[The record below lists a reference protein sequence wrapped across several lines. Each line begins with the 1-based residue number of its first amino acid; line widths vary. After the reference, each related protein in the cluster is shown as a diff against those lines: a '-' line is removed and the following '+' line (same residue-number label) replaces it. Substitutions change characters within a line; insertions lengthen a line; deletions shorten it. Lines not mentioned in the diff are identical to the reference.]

1 MFKMK
6 RQWRRIIS
14 TIMAALMVVTVIP
27 SSFGSSSAAEIAT
40 PGDADQTG
48 YVKIEAKLP
57 ESDKKGEDVT
67 GIVYEVYKD
76 ASCKDEVGAFVLSCD
91 GKAYS
96 NKDNEPVVYADQ
108 EEINEKKLS
117 SLELPAGTYY
127 YRMDETLYKSEKKV
141 SDQNICYDDQIY
153 TFSLTAKATK
163 KKAVVLKPEITFI
176 EQTATPSDAEEAST
190 SDDGFT
196 VVAGSTESTETA
208 TPSDANEIHFLSPFA
223 LLRTFAARVAQVGNG
238 YYARR
243 IGSSYITPQM
253 RLQDSDGKDM
263 FSVYCGDHNKDAANY
278 YTAGTKGDPVTL
290 HTYGAS
296 SGSPL
301 SALGNNNVV
310 KTLYY
315 GYKNGNRFE
324 EMRKNLD
331 YYRHGTA
338 NGNTVVFDVTDKP
351 MPTNKYNADIQVGTV
366 SLTNKTVTYTNG
378 VETTK
383 EIGPSGDDY
392 RYKHTYT
399 ISKSLIAETGNGVYD
414 FNYTFSS
421 GKFTSK
427 ANAGLRRTNIY
438 KVQTG
443 ANSYTFKVPT
453 SVTCYTTEDAV
464 QTKGIAKC
472 TWASHAAGSSVTFTG
487 GTYFMFVAKK
497 TYAGTSSIN
506 ATASKDG
513 FVAYWAVPDNSSI
526 QNLFGAEL
534 YEYALDID
542 IDWEK
547 EEQPSTG
554 RFELTK
560 EPADGTD
567 NWNYKVYNMAGIRYV
582 IYSDKSCTKTV
593 SSSKNYKRSDGV
605 PVGSSTQIVLSY
617 NGKAYMDKDGKNV
630 VFVNKASK
638 DAFKESHDLY
648 TYRWYKDDLESG
660 KSYTYYYKEAG
671 TLAGGSGNSY
681 YYDNGTAETK
691 ALITKHKGQ
700 NISVTNFEL
709 NTNVKSFTF
718 KAGDSIS
725 VVSEKTIDTKKS
737 FTGSFRVHKEYQTE
751 IAGNSYYNMAG
762 IKYGIYASEGGSTVT
777 ADAYTKKIN
786 GSDVAVQPANRL
798 VLSYDGYSYMD
809 ANGRNVVFV
818 NAAAKND
825 YAGTYGSTPGYWW
838 YKTGLTK
845 SVSYYYHESE
855 HLLGINDQSGAAY
868 YYNPGGKYTKEINAI
883 AGKSV
888 EVTGFTQD
896 IAYHKFTI
904 KVDADASGNAGDRSI
919 TSDTTDD
926 LVSTKSKA
934 TKSYSGSAAA
944 LKGVQFK
951 LYKVTGNGAA
961 CDNNNLVG
969 TYVHDGTKVV
979 AHSLEPYGK
988 NTLKI
993 TIGTGSEAEYFKNL
1007 PFGWYCLVEDA
1018 ATANARGFSV
1028 AAPAYLECTSSHTS
1042 LNFQMSDVRSG
1053 LKLKKKLA
1061 NTPINKLCN
1070 YSLDGAEYKAYTT
1083 TGNGVETTDAANYLC
1098 TFRTDTAGNG
1108 YVIDTNSSR
1117 NLEVSDQLNGN
1128 YYKLVGVPL
1137 NTWVYIKETKSS
1149 AGCDL
1154 DSNAYYLHFTADNME
1169 QTVTSTEP
1177 LKNDPLEIYLEKK
1190 DSTSGDATGSASL
1203 AGAEFTIKY
1212 YDVPVTGAGAVTSYA
1227 QVKGKAPTRTWVYRT
1242 DESGAIRTKYPDQYL
1257 IVNRSD
1263 ALYKNKDGVSIIP
1276 LGAITI
1282 EETKAPAGYTLAG
1295 RFFKDTKTG
1304 ECISNDDGVIFVAI
1318 KDAHSLSSYLGDNA
1332 IIKEE
1337 VSLRGDIKFK
1347 KVALDTDKP
1356 LSGIAFRITSK
1367 TTGESHVVVTDEN
1380 GMIDTSAIKHSEN
1393 TNAADKDNKTISGT
1407 WFYGNDDGEKKID
1420 DSLGAL
1426 PYDVY
1431 EIEEL
1436 ATDVNKDYRLITPI
1450 TVDLTKEA
1458 DYTDGYQLY
1467 DLGTVTNVPEPW
1479 IGTRAL
1485 GVKTQDNI
1493 IPANEKV
1500 DVEDVTNYYYLEAG
1514 KTFTVKGI
1522 IMDPATKKPYVQ
1534 PDGTYSMGHKTFTV
1548 SAADDSG
1555 YTCADVNIPF
1565 VIDTTGLDG
1574 KDVVVAEY
1582 VYEGEDNTDLTV
1594 NEDGSIDETGVYK
1607 THTGKLVKHDDL
1619 TAKTQTLSIPKIGT
1633 TALGVETE
1641 THYLHASGIQKFKDI
1656 VNYENVLPGKT
1667 YDLLAVVMDKSNGKP
1682 LLDVD
1687 GKKVTATASYTPT
1700 EKNGSAEVMFTCD
1713 VSKVDFRDKA
1723 IVLFEDLYYNKI
1735 HLTAHADITDEGQ
1748 TLYFPDVT
1756 SVLIDTKTGSHKALY
1771 SKQMSF
1777 NDELNL
1783 TKLPV
1788 NEELTIKDV
1797 LMNTRTRKP
1806 VQMDGKEITAE
1817 KKQTFESST
1826 ATVKLPFA
1834 FDGTKTDLMAED
1846 GTLADIVAFVYVYD
1860 SKGNL
1865 IASEEDLTNKD
1876 QTITLYTEDTK
1887 ISVEKVWDDNNDQD
1901 GIRPTTIKVQLY
1913 ADGKASGRTV
1923 ELSENN
1929 NWKYTWN
1936 NLSKQKAGEDIVYTV
1951 DEVEIPDGYIKTVT
1965 SKGTAFT
1972 ITNTHTPETTAVK
1985 VTKIW
1990 KDSNDKYQKRP
2001 NSIEVQ
2007 LYKSVAGKI
2016 DAVGDPVELSENNG
2030 WKYTWS
2036 NLAKQEK
2043 GVTIIYSVDEVEVP
2057 EGYSKTV
2064 VRENDGKVVSFV
2076 ITNSRPDT
2084 PKTGDAFKLIPVA
2097 FLMAA
2102 AFITGAFVIWR
2113 KKRRK

>member
-6 RQWRRIIS
+6 RQWKRIIS
-14 TIMAALMVVTVIP
+14 TIMAVLMVITVIP
-27 SSFGSSSAAEIAT
+27 NSLSSSSAAETAT
-40 PGDADQTG
+40 PCDADQAG
-48 YVKIEAKLP
+48 YVRIEAKLP
-57 ESDKKGEDVT
+57 ESGKKGETDVS
-67 GIVYEVYKD
+67 GIVYNIYEDPECEKP
-76 ASCKDEVGAFVLSCD
+76 VGSFVLSTD
-91 GKAYS
+91 GKAYV
-96 NKDNEPVVYADQ
+96 KDNKPVIY
-108 EEINEKKLS
+108 EEAEQINKKNLS
-117 SLELPAGTYY
+117 SLELTVGTYY

-141 SDQNICYDDQIY
+141 SDQGICYDDQIY

-163 KKAVVLKPEITFI
+163 KKAVVLKPEITVI
-176 EQTATPSDAEEAST
+176 EQAATPSDAEEPST

-223 LLRTFAARVAQVGNG
+223 LLRTFAARVAQAGNG

-278 YTAGTKGDPVTL
+278 YTAGTNGDPVTL

-366 SLTNKTVTYTNG
+366 SLTNKTVAYTNG
-378 VETTK
+378 AETTK

-472 TWASHAAGSSVTFTG
+472 TWASHAAGSSVTLTG

-560 EPADGTD
+560 EPAGGTD

-691 ALITKHKGQ
+691 ALITKHSGK
-700 NISVTNFEL
+700 NVSVTNFEL
-709 NTNVKSFTF
+709 NTNAKSFTF

-725 VVSEKTIDTKKS
+725 VVSEKTTDTKKS

-926 LVSTKSKA
+926 LVPTKSKA
-934 TKSYSGSAAA
+934 TKSYSGFAAA

-961 CDNNNLVG
+961 CDNTNLVG

-979 AHSLEPYGK
+979 AQADSIKLQGV
-988 NTLKI
+988 T
-993 TIGTGSEAEYFKNL
+993 TGTGSEAEYFKNL

-1018 ATANARGFSV
+1018 ATANARGFST

-1108 YVIDTNSSR
+1108 YVIDTNKSR
-1117 NLEVSDQLNGN
+1117 NLELADQSNGN

-1137 NTWVYIKETKSS
+1137 NTWVCIKETKNST
-1149 AGCDL
+1149 GCEL
-1154 DSNAYYLHFTADNME
+1154 DTKVYYLYYTEDNMQ

-1177 LKNDPLEIYLEKK
+1177 LKNDPLRITITKK
-1190 DSTSGDATGSASL
+1190 DSTSGSNAGATSL

-1242 DESGAIRTKYPDQYL
+1242 DENGELHTVEPDKYL
-1257 IVNRSD
+1257 VKD
-1263 ALYKNKDGVSIIP
+1263 ASSELFYDDGYAVIP

-1282 EETKAPAGYTLAG
+1282 EETKAPVGYTLAG
-1295 RFFKDTKTG
+1295 SFYKKSLGG
-1304 ECISNDDGVIFVAI
+1304 EVASNEDGVIFVAV
-1318 KDAHSLSSYLGDNA
+1318 KDAHSLSNYFGENA

-1337 VSLRGDIKFK
+1337 KVLRADLKFK
-1347 KVALDTDKP
+1347 KIALDTNEP

-1380 GMIDTSAIKHSEN
+1380 GMIDTSKIKHSEN

-1500 DVEDVTNYYYLEAG
+1500 DVDDISDYHFLEAG
-1514 KTFTVKGI
+1514 KTYTMKGVI
-1522 IMDPATKKPYVQ
+1522 KDPETGKAYKQ
-1534 PDGTYSMGHKTFTV
+1534 PDGTYSLGHKVFTTDSDDTGYV
-1548 SAADDSG
+1548 SAEVR
-1555 YTCADVNIPF
+1555 TPLVL
-1565 VIDTTGLDG
+1565 DTTGLDG
-1574 KDVVVAEY
+1574 KNVVVAEY
-1582 VYEGEDNTDLTV
+1582 LFEGSDDTDLTI
-1594 NEDGSIDETGVYK
+1594 NEDGTVDETGVVK
-1607 THTGKLVKHDDL
+1607 THTGRLVKHDDL
-1619 TAKTQTLSIPKIGT
+1619 TSKSQTLSVPKIT
-1633 TALGVETE
+1633 KISV
-1641 THYLHASGIQKFKDI
+1641 
-1656 VNYENVLPGKT
+1656 
-1667 YDLLAVVMDKSNGKP
+1667 
-1682 LLDVD
+1682 
-1687 GKKVTATASYTPT
+1687 KKVWNDADNADGIRPESIKVQLYKNGNTKVYDAVELSEKNNWSYTWEGLPT
-1700 EKNGSAEVMFTCD
+1700 MENNEDIIYAVDEVEIPAGYEKEVT
-1713 VSKVDFRDKA
+1713 
-1723 IVLFEDLYYNKI
+1723 NKETKFI
-1735 HLTAHADITDEGQ
+1735 ITN
-1748 TLYFPDVT
+1748 THVPDV
-1756 SVLIDTKTGSHKALY
+1756 
-1771 SKQMSF
+1771 
-1777 NDELNL
+1777 
-1783 TKLPV
+1783 
-1788 NEELTIKDV
+1788 
-1797 LMNTRTRKP
+1797 
-1806 VQMDGKEITAE
+1806 
-1817 KKQTFESST
+1817 
-1826 ATVKLPFA
+1826 
-1834 FDGTKTDLMAED
+1834 
-1846 GTLADIVAFVYVYD
+1846 
-1860 SKGNL
+1860 
-1865 IASEEDLTNKD
+1865 
-1876 QTITLYTEDTK
+1876 TK

-1901 GIRPTTIKVQLY
+1901 GIRPAAIKVQLY

-1936 NLSKQKAGEDIVYTV
+1936 DLDKQKDGEDIVYTV
-1951 DEVEIPDGYIKTVT
+1951 DEIEIPDGYTKTVT
-1965 SKGTAFT
+1965 NKGAAFT
-1972 ITNTHTPETTAVK
+1972 ITNTHKPGTTEVK
-1985 VTKIW
+1985 VTKVW

-2001 NSIEVQ
+2001 GSIRVQ
-2007 LYKSVAGKI
+2007 LYKTVAGELE
-2016 DAVGDPVELSENNG
+2016 AVGEPVTLDKSMN
-2030 WKYTWS
+2030 WTYTWTD
-2036 NLAKQEK
+2036 LALQEN
-2043 GVTIIYSVDEVEVP
+2043 GITIIYTVDEISVP
-2057 EGYSKTV
+2057 EGYTKTV
-2064 VRENDGKVVSFV
+2064 TKDADSNITAFI
-2076 ITNSRPDT
+2076 ITNSKPDT
-2084 PKTGDAFKLIPVA
+2084 PKTGDSFRLIPVA
-2097 FLMAA
+2097 VLMAA
-2102 AFITGAFVIWR
+2102 AFVTGVFVWR
-2113 KKRRK
+2113 KKRKK

>member
-6 RQWRRIIS
+6 RQWKRIIS

-223 LLRTFAARVAQVGNG
+223 LLRTFAARVAQAGNG

-278 YTAGTKGDPVTL
+278 YTAGTNGDPVTL

-399 ISKSLIAETGNGVYD
+399 ISKSLVAETGNGVYD

-453 SVTCYTTEDAV
+453 SVTCYTTTSAAETA
-464 QTKGIAKC
+464 GIAGC
-472 TWASHAAGSSVTFTG
+472 TWASHAAGSSVTLTG

-582 IYSDKSCTKTV
+582 IYSDKACTTAV
-593 SSSKNYKRSDGV
+593 SSAKNYKRSDGV
-605 PVGSSTQIVLSY
+605 PVGSATQIVLSY
-617 NGKAYMDKDGKNV
+617 NGKAYMDASGKNV
-630 VFVNKASK
+630 IFVSKASK
-638 DAFKESHDLY
+638 DAFKENYDLY

-725 VVSEKTIDTKKS
+725 VVSEKTTDTKKS
-737 FTGSFRVHKEYQTE
+737 FTGSFRGHKEYQTE

-961 CDNNNLVG
+961 CNNNNLVG

-1007 PFGWYCLVEDA
+1007 PFGWYCLVEDE
-1018 ATANARGFSV
+1018 ATANARGFST
-1028 AAPAYLECTSSHTS
+1028 AAPVYLECTSSHTS

-1083 TGNGVETTDAANYLC
+1083 TRNGVETTDVANYLC

-1108 YVIDTNSSR
+1108 YVIDTNKSR
-1117 NLEVSDQLNGN
+1117 NLELADQSNGN

-1137 NTWVYIKETKSS
+1137 NTWVCIKETKNST
-1149 AGCDL
+1149 GCEL
-1154 DSNAYYLHFTADNME
+1154 DTKVYYLYYTEDNMQ

-1177 LKNDPLEIYLEKK
+1177 LKNDPLRITITKK
-1190 DSTSGDATGSASL
+1190 DSTSGSNAGATSL

-1242 DESGAIRTKYPDQYL
+1242 DENGELHTVEPDKYL
-1257 IVNRSD
+1257 VKD
-1263 ALYKNKDGVSIIP
+1263 ASSELFYDDGYAVIP

-1282 EETKAPAGYTLAG
+1282 EETKAPEGYTLAG
-1295 RFFKDTKTG
+1295 SFYKKSLGG
-1304 ECISNDDGVIFVAI
+1304 EVASNEDGVIFVAV
-1318 KDAHSLSSYLGDNA
+1318 KDAHSLSNYFGENA

-1337 VSLRGDIKFK
+1337 KVLRADLKFK
-1347 KVALDTDKP
+1347 KIALDTNEP

-1426 PYDVY
+1426 PFDTY
-1431 EIEEL
+1431 EITEI
-1436 ATDVNKDYRLITPI
+1436 ATDTNTEYRLITPI

-1467 DLGTVTNVPEPW
+1467 DLGTVTNIPEPY

-1500 DVEDVTNYYYLEAG
+1500 DVEDISDYHFLEAG
-1514 KTFTVKGI
+1514 KTYTMKGVI
-1522 IMDPATKKPYVQ
+1522 KDPETGKAYKQ
-1534 PDGTYSMGHKTFTV
+1534 PDGTYSLGHKVFTTDSDDTGYV
-1548 SAADDSG
+1548 SAEVR
-1555 YTCADVNIPF
+1555 TPLVL
-1565 VIDTTGLDG
+1565 DTTGLDG
-1574 KDVVVAEY
+1574 KNVVVAEY
-1582 VYEGEDNTDLTV
+1582 LFEGSDDTDLTI
-1594 NEDGSIDETGVYK
+1594 NEDGTVDETGVYQ
-1607 THTGKLVKHDDL
+1607 THTGRLVKHDDL
-1619 TAKTQTLSIPKIGT
+1619 TSKSQTLSVPKIT
-1633 TALGVETE
+1633 KISV
-1641 THYLHASGIQKFKDI
+1641 
-1656 VNYENVLPGKT
+1656 
-1667 YDLLAVVMDKSNGKP
+1667 
-1682 LLDVD
+1682 
-1687 GKKVTATASYTPT
+1687 KKVWNDADNADGIRPESIKVQLYKNGNTKVYDAVELSEKNNWSYTWEGLPT
-1700 EKNGSAEVMFTCD
+1700 MENNEDIIYAVDEVEIPAGYEKEVT
-1713 VSKVDFRDKA
+1713 
-1723 IVLFEDLYYNKI
+1723 NKETKFI
-1735 HLTAHADITDEGQ
+1735 ITN
-1748 TLYFPDVT
+1748 THVPDV
-1756 SVLIDTKTGSHKALY
+1756 
-1771 SKQMSF
+1771 
-1777 NDELNL
+1777 
-1783 TKLPV
+1783 
-1788 NEELTIKDV
+1788 
-1797 LMNTRTRKP
+1797 
-1806 VQMDGKEITAE
+1806 
-1817 KKQTFESST
+1817 
-1826 ATVKLPFA
+1826 
-1834 FDGTKTDLMAED
+1834 
-1846 GTLADIVAFVYVYD
+1846 
-1860 SKGNL
+1860 
-1865 IASEEDLTNKD
+1865 
-1876 QTITLYTEDTK
+1876 TK

-2001 NSIEVQ
+2001 DSIEVQ

>member
-1 MFKMK
+1 MSKMK
-6 RQWRRIIS
+6 RQWKRIIS
-14 TIMAALMVVTVIP
+14 TIMAVLMVITVIP
-27 SSFGSSSAAEIAT
+27 NSLSSSSAAETAT
-40 PGDADQTG
+40 PGDADQAG
-48 YVKIEAKLP
+48 YVRIEAKLP
-57 ESDKKGEDVT
+57 ESGKKGETDVS
-67 GIVYEVYKD
+67 GIVYNIYEDPECEKP
-76 ASCKDEVGAFVLSCD
+76 VGSFVLSTD
-91 GKAYS
+91 GKAYV
-96 NKDNEPVVYADQ
+96 KDNKPVIY
-108 EEINEKKLS
+108 EEAEQINKKNLS
-117 SLELPAGTYY
+117 SLELTVGTYY
-127 YRMDETLYKSEKKV
+127 YRMDEMLYKSEKKV

-163 KKAVVLKPEITFI
+163 KKAVVLKPEITVI
-176 EQTATPSDAEEAST
+176 EQAATPSDAEEAST

-223 LLRTFAARVAQVGNG
+223 LFRTFAVRVAQAGNG

-243 IGSSYITPQM
+243 IGSSYFTPQM

-278 YTAGTKGDPVTL
+278 YTAGTNGDPVTL

-414 FNYTFSS
+414 FDYAFNS

-582 IYSDKSCTKTV
+582 IYSDKACTTSV
-593 SSSKNYKRSDGV
+593 SSAKNYKRSDGV
-605 PVGSSTQIVLSY
+605 PVGSATQIVLSY
-617 NGKAYMDKDGKNV
+617 NGKAYMDASGKNV
-630 VFVNKASK
+630 IFVSKAAK

-681 YYDNGTAETK
+681 YYDDGTAETK
-691 ALITKHKGQ
+691 ALITKHSGK
-700 NISVTNFEL
+700 NVSVTNFEL

-777 ADAYTKKIN
+777 ADAHTKKVN

-798 VLSYDGYSYMD
+798 VLSYDGYPYMD

-825 YAGTYGSTPGYWW
+825 YASAYGSTPGYWW

-896 IAYHKFTI
+896 TAYHKFTI

-944 LKGVQFK
+944 LKGVQFN
-951 LYKVTGNGAA
+951 LYKVNGKGAA
-961 CDNNNLVG
+961 CVDGNLVG

-979 AHSLEPYGK
+979 AHDVSGNIKGVEK
-988 NTLKI
+988 
-993 TIGTGSEAEYFKNL
+993 GTGSEAEYFKNL

-1018 ATANARGFSV
+1018 ATANARGFST

-1108 YVIDTNSSR
+1108 YVIDTNKSR
-1117 NLEVSDQLNGN
+1117 NLELADQSNGN

-1137 NTWVYIKETKSS
+1137 NTWVCIKETKNST
-1149 AGCDL
+1149 GCEL
-1154 DSNAYYLHFTADNME
+1154 DTKVYYLYYTEDNMQ

-1177 LKNDPLEIYLEKK
+1177 LKNDPLRITITKK
-1190 DSTSGDATGSASL
+1190 DSTSGSNAGATSL

-1227 QVKGKAPTRTWVYRT
+1227 QVKGKAATRTWVYRT
-1242 DESGAIRTKYPDQYL
+1242 DENGELHTVEPDKYL
-1257 IVNRSD
+1257 VKD
-1263 ALYKNKDGVSIIP
+1263 ASSELFYDDGYAVIP

-1282 EETKAPAGYTLAG
+1282 EETKAPEGYTLAG
-1295 RFFKDTKTG
+1295 SFYKKSLGG
-1304 ECISNDDGVIFVAI
+1304 EVASNEDGVIFVAV
-1318 KDAHSLSSYLGDNA
+1318 KDAHSLSNYFGENA

-1337 VSLRGDIKFK
+1337 KVLRADLKFK
-1347 KVALDTDKP
+1347 KIALDTNEP
-1356 LSGIAFRITSK
+1356 LSGIAFKITSK

-1380 GMIDTSAIKHSEN
+1380 GMIDTSKIKHSEN

-1436 ATDVNKDYRLITPI
+1436 ATDVNKEYRLISSV
-1450 TVDLTKEA
+1450 TVDLTEEA
-1458 DYTDGYQLY
+1458 SYTDGYLLY
-1467 DLGTVTNVPEPW
+1467 DLNTVTNIPEPY

-1500 DVEDVTNYYYLEAG
+1500 DVEDISDYHFLEAG
-1514 KTFTVKGI
+1514 KTYTMKGVI
-1522 IMDPATKKPYVQ
+1522 KDPETGKAYKQ
-1534 PDGTYSMGHKTFTV
+1534 PDGTYSLGHKVFTTDSDDTGYV
-1548 SAADDSG
+1548 SAEVR
-1555 YTCADVNIPF
+1555 TPLVL
-1565 VIDTTGLDG
+1565 DTTGLDG
-1574 KDVVVAEY
+1574 KNVVVAEY
-1582 VYEGEDNTDLTV
+1582 LFEGSDDTDLTI
-1594 NEDGSIDETGVYK
+1594 NEDGTVDETGVYQ
-1607 THTGKLVKHDDL
+1607 THTGRLVKHDDL
-1619 TAKTQTLSIPKIGT
+1619 TSKSQTLSVPKIT
-1633 TALGVETE
+1633 KISV
-1641 THYLHASGIQKFKDI
+1641 
-1656 VNYENVLPGKT
+1656 
-1667 YDLLAVVMDKSNGKP
+1667 
-1682 LLDVD
+1682 
-1687 GKKVTATASYTPT
+1687 KKVWNDADNADGIRPESIKVQLYKNGNTKVYDAVELSEKNNWSYTWEGLPT
-1700 EKNGSAEVMFTCD
+1700 MENNEDIIYAVDEVEIPAGYEKEVT
-1713 VSKVDFRDKA
+1713 
-1723 IVLFEDLYYNKI
+1723 NKETKFI
-1735 HLTAHADITDEGQ
+1735 ITN
-1748 TLYFPDVT
+1748 THVPDV
-1756 SVLIDTKTGSHKALY
+1756 
-1771 SKQMSF
+1771 
-1777 NDELNL
+1777 
-1783 TKLPV
+1783 
-1788 NEELTIKDV
+1788 
-1797 LMNTRTRKP
+1797 
-1806 VQMDGKEITAE
+1806 
-1817 KKQTFESST
+1817 
-1826 ATVKLPFA
+1826 
-1834 FDGTKTDLMAED
+1834 
-1846 GTLADIVAFVYVYD
+1846 
-1860 SKGNL
+1860 
-1865 IASEEDLTNKD
+1865 
-1876 QTITLYTEDTK
+1876 TK

-1929 NWKYTWN
+1929 NWKYTWQD
-1936 NLSKQKAGEDIVYTV
+1936 LDKQKDGEDIVYTV
-1951 DEVEIPDGYIKTVT
+1951 DEVEVPDGYIKTVT

-2001 NSIEVQ
+2001 DSIEVQ

>member
-6 RQWRRIIS
+6 RQWKRIIS

-223 LLRTFAARVAQVGNG
+223 LLRTFAARVAQAGNG

-278 YTAGTKGDPVTL
+278 YTAGTNGDPVTL

-399 ISKSLIAETGNGVYD
+399 ISKSLVAETGNGVYD

-453 SVTCYTTEDAV
+453 SVTCYTTTSAAETA
-464 QTKGIAKC
+464 GIAGC
-472 TWASHAAGSSVTFTG
+472 TWASHAAGSSVTLTG

-582 IYSDKSCTKTV
+582 IYSDKACTTAV
-593 SSSKNYKRSDGV
+593 SSAKNYKRSDGV
-605 PVGSSTQIVLSY
+605 PVGSATQIVLSY
-617 NGKAYMDKDGKNV
+617 NGKAYMDASGKNV
-630 VFVNKASK
+630 IFVSKASK
-638 DAFKESHDLY
+638 DAFKENYDLY

-725 VVSEKTIDTKKS
+725 VVSEKTTDTKKS

-961 CDNNNLVG
+961 CNNNNLVG

-1007 PFGWYCLVEDA
+1007 PFGWYCLVEDE
-1018 ATANARGFSV
+1018 ATANARGFST
-1028 AAPAYLECTSSHTS
+1028 AAPVYLECTSSHTS

-1083 TGNGVETTDAANYLC
+1083 TRNGVETTDVANYLC

-1108 YVIDTNSSR
+1108 YVIDTNKSR
-1117 NLEVSDQLNGN
+1117 NLELADQSNGN
-1128 YYKLVGVPL
+1128 YYKLVGVPF
-1137 NTWVYIKETKSS
+1137 NTWVCIKETKNST
-1149 AGCDL
+1149 GCEL
-1154 DSNAYYLHFTADNME
+1154 DTKVYYLYYTEDNMQ

-1177 LKNDPLEIYLEKK
+1177 LKNDPLRITITKK
-1190 DSTSGDATGSASL
+1190 DSTSGSNAGATSL

-1242 DESGAIRTKYPDQYL
+1242 DENGELHTVEPDKYL
-1257 IVNRSD
+1257 VKD
-1263 ALYKNKDGVSIIP
+1263 ASSELFYDDGYAVIP

-1282 EETKAPAGYTLAG
+1282 EETKAPEGYTLAG
-1295 RFFKDTKTG
+1295 SFYKKSLGG
-1304 ECISNDDGVIFVAI
+1304 EVASNEDGVIFVAV
-1318 KDAHSLSSYLGDNA
+1318 KDAHSLSNYFGENA

-1337 VSLRGDIKFK
+1337 KVLRADLKFK
-1347 KVALDTDKP
+1347 KIALDTNEP

-1426 PYDVY
+1426 PFDTY
-1431 EIEEL
+1431 EITEI
-1436 ATDVNKDYRLITPI
+1436 ATDTNTEYRLITPI

-1467 DLGTVTNVPEPW
+1467 DLGTVTNIPEPY

-1500 DVEDVTNYYYLEAG
+1500 DVEDISDYHFLEAG
-1514 KTFTVKGI
+1514 KTYTMKGVI
-1522 IMDPATKKPYVQ
+1522 KDPETGKAYKQ
-1534 PDGTYSMGHKTFTV
+1534 PDGTYSLGHKVFTTDSDDTGYV
-1548 SAADDSG
+1548 SAEVR
-1555 YTCADVNIPF
+1555 TPLVL
-1565 VIDTTGLDG
+1565 DTTGLDG
-1574 KDVVVAEY
+1574 KNVVVAEY
-1582 VYEGEDNTDLTV
+1582 LFEGSDDTDLTI
-1594 NEDGSIDETGVYK
+1594 NEDGTVDETGVYQ
-1607 THTGKLVKHDDL
+1607 THTGRLVKHDDL
-1619 TAKTQTLSIPKIGT
+1619 TSKSQTLSVPKIT
-1633 TALGVETE
+1633 KISV
-1641 THYLHASGIQKFKDI
+1641 
-1656 VNYENVLPGKT
+1656 
-1667 YDLLAVVMDKSNGKP
+1667 
-1682 LLDVD
+1682 
-1687 GKKVTATASYTPT
+1687 KKVWNDADNADGIRPESIKVQLYKNGNTKVYDAVELSEKNNWSYTWEGLPT
-1700 EKNGSAEVMFTCD
+1700 MENNEDIIYAVDEVEIPAGYEKEVT
-1713 VSKVDFRDKA
+1713 
-1723 IVLFEDLYYNKI
+1723 NKETKFI
-1735 HLTAHADITDEGQ
+1735 ITN
-1748 TLYFPDVT
+1748 THVPDV
-1756 SVLIDTKTGSHKALY
+1756 
-1771 SKQMSF
+1771 
-1777 NDELNL
+1777 
-1783 TKLPV
+1783 
-1788 NEELTIKDV
+1788 
-1797 LMNTRTRKP
+1797 
-1806 VQMDGKEITAE
+1806 
-1817 KKQTFESST
+1817 
-1826 ATVKLPFA
+1826 
-1834 FDGTKTDLMAED
+1834 
-1846 GTLADIVAFVYVYD
+1846 
-1860 SKGNL
+1860 
-1865 IASEEDLTNKD
+1865 
-1876 QTITLYTEDTK
+1876 TK

-2001 NSIEVQ
+2001 DSIEVQ

>member
-6 RQWRRIIS
+6 RQWKRIIS

-223 LLRTFAARVAQVGNG
+223 LLRTFAARVAQAGNG

-278 YTAGTKGDPVTL
+278 YTAGTNGDPVTL

-399 ISKSLIAETGNGVYD
+399 ISKSLVAETGNGVYD

-453 SVTCYTTEDAV
+453 SVTCYTTTSAAETA
-464 QTKGIAKC
+464 GIAGC
-472 TWASHAAGSSVTFTG
+472 TWASHAAGSSVTLTG

-582 IYSDKSCTKTV
+582 IYSDKACTTAV
-593 SSSKNYKRSDGV
+593 SSAKNYKRSDGV
-605 PVGSSTQIVLSY
+605 PVGSATQIVLSY
-617 NGKAYMDKDGKNV
+617 NGKAYMDASGKNV
-630 VFVNKASK
+630 IFVSKASK
-638 DAFKESHDLY
+638 DAFKENYDLY

-725 VVSEKTIDTKKS
+725 VVSEKTTDTKKS

-961 CDNNNLVG
+961 CNNNNLVG

-1007 PFGWYCLVEDA
+1007 PFGWYCLVEDE
-1018 ATANARGFSV
+1018 ATANARGFST
-1028 AAPAYLECTSSHTS
+1028 AAPVYLECTSSHTS

-1083 TGNGVETTDAANYLC
+1083 TRNGVETTDVANYLC

-1108 YVIDTNSSR
+1108 YVIDTNKSR
-1117 NLEVSDQLNGN
+1117 NLELADQSNGN

-1137 NTWVYIKETKSS
+1137 NTWVCIKETKNST
-1149 AGCDL
+1149 GCEL
-1154 DSNAYYLHFTADNME
+1154 DTKVYYLYYTEDNMQ

-1177 LKNDPLEIYLEKK
+1177 LKNDPLRITITKK
-1190 DSTSGDATGSASL
+1190 DSTSGSNAGATSL

-1242 DESGAIRTKYPDQYL
+1242 DENGELHTVEPDKYL
-1257 IVNRSD
+1257 VKD
-1263 ALYKNKDGVSIIP
+1263 ASSELFYDDGYAVIP

-1282 EETKAPAGYTLAG
+1282 EETKAPEGYTLAG
-1295 RFFKDTKTG
+1295 SFYKKSLGG
-1304 ECISNDDGVIFVAI
+1304 EVASNEDGVIFVAV
-1318 KDAHSLSSYLGDNA
+1318 KDAHSLSNYFGENA

-1337 VSLRGDIKFK
+1337 KVLRADLKFK
-1347 KVALDTDKP
+1347 KIALDTNEP

-1426 PYDVY
+1426 PFDTY
-1431 EIEEL
+1431 EITEI
-1436 ATDVNKDYRLITPI
+1436 ATDTNTEYRLITPI

-1467 DLGTVTNVPEPW
+1467 DLGTVTNIPEPY

-1500 DVEDVTNYYYLEAG
+1500 DVEDISDYHFLEAG
-1514 KTFTVKGI
+1514 KTYTMKGVI
-1522 IMDPATKKPYVQ
+1522 KDPETGKAYKQ
-1534 PDGTYSMGHKTFTV
+1534 PDGTYSLGHKVFTTDSDDTGYV
-1548 SAADDSG
+1548 SAEVR
-1555 YTCADVNIPF
+1555 TPLVL
-1565 VIDTTGLDG
+1565 DTTGLDG
-1574 KDVVVAEY
+1574 KNVVVAEY
-1582 VYEGEDNTDLTV
+1582 LFEGSDDTDLTI
-1594 NEDGSIDETGVYK
+1594 NEDGTVDETGVYQ
-1607 THTGKLVKHDDL
+1607 THTGRLVKHDDL
-1619 TAKTQTLSIPKIGT
+1619 TSKSQTLSVPKIT
-1633 TALGVETE
+1633 KISV
-1641 THYLHASGIQKFKDI
+1641 
-1656 VNYENVLPGKT
+1656 
-1667 YDLLAVVMDKSNGKP
+1667 
-1682 LLDVD
+1682 
-1687 GKKVTATASYTPT
+1687 KKVWNDADNADGIRPESIKVQLYKNGNTKVYDAVELSEKNNWSYTWEGLPT
-1700 EKNGSAEVMFTCD
+1700 MENNEDIIYAVDEVEIPAGYEKEVT
-1713 VSKVDFRDKA
+1713 
-1723 IVLFEDLYYNKI
+1723 NKETKFI
-1735 HLTAHADITDEGQ
+1735 ITN
-1748 TLYFPDVT
+1748 THVPDV
-1756 SVLIDTKTGSHKALY
+1756 
-1771 SKQMSF
+1771 
-1777 NDELNL
+1777 
-1783 TKLPV
+1783 
-1788 NEELTIKDV
+1788 
-1797 LMNTRTRKP
+1797 
-1806 VQMDGKEITAE
+1806 
-1817 KKQTFESST
+1817 
-1826 ATVKLPFA
+1826 
-1834 FDGTKTDLMAED
+1834 
-1846 GTLADIVAFVYVYD
+1846 
-1860 SKGNL
+1860 
-1865 IASEEDLTNKD
+1865 
-1876 QTITLYTEDTK
+1876 TK

-2001 NSIEVQ
+2001 DSIEVQ

-2064 VRENDGKVVSFV
+2064 VRENDGKVVRFV

>member
-6 RQWRRIIS
+6 RQWKRIIS

-76 ASCKDEVGAFVLSCD
+76 ASCKDEVGTFVLSCD

-223 LLRTFAARVAQVGNG
+223 LLRTFAARVAQAGNG

-278 YTAGTKGDPVTL
+278 YTAGTNGDPVTL

-366 SLTNKTVTYTNG
+366 SLTNKTVVYTNG
-378 VETTK
+378 AKTTK

-453 SVTCYTTEDAV
+453 SVTCYTTTSAAETA
-464 QTKGIAKC
+464 GIAGC

-560 EPADGTD
+560 EPAGGTD

-582 IYSDKSCTKTV
+582 IYSDKACTTSV
-593 SSSKNYKRSDGV
+593 SSAKNYKRSDGV
-605 PVGSSTQIVLSY
+605 PVGSATQIVLSY
-617 NGKAYMDKDGKNV
+617 NGKAYMDASGKNV
-630 VFVNKASK
+630 IFVSKAAK
-638 DAFKESHDLY
+638 DAFKESYDLY

-709 NTNVKSFTF
+709 NTNAKSFTF

-725 VVSEKTIDTKKS
+725 VVSEKTTDTKKS

-777 ADAYTKKIN
+777 ADAHTKKVN

-1007 PFGWYCLVEDA
+1007 PFGWYCLVEDE
-1018 ATANARGFSV
+1018 ATANARGFST
-1028 AAPAYLECTSSHTS
+1028 AAPVYLECTGSHTS

-1083 TGNGVETTDAANYLC
+1083 TGNGVETTDVANYLC

-1108 YVIDTNSSR
+1108 YVIDTNKSR
-1117 NLEVSDQLNGN
+1117 NLELADQSNGN

-1137 NTWVYIKETKSS
+1137 NTWVCIKETKNST
-1149 AGCDL
+1149 GCEL
-1154 DSNAYYLHFTADNME
+1154 DTKVYYLYYTEDNMQ

-1177 LKNDPLEIYLEKK
+1177 LKNDPLRITITKK
-1190 DSTSGDATGSASL
+1190 DSTSGSNAGATSL

-1242 DESGAIRTKYPDQYL
+1242 DENGELHTVEPDKYL
-1257 IVNRSD
+1257 VKD
-1263 ALYKNKDGVSIIP
+1263 ASSELFYDDGYAVIP

-1282 EETKAPAGYTLAG
+1282 EETKAPEGYTLAG
-1295 RFFKDTKTG
+1295 SFYKKSLGG
-1304 ECISNDDGVIFVAI
+1304 EVASNEDGVIFVAV
-1318 KDAHSLSSYLGDNA
+1318 KDAHSLSNYFGENA

-1337 VSLRGDIKFK
+1337 KVLRADLKFK
-1347 KVALDTDKP
+1347 KIALDTNEP

-1367 TTGESHVVVTDEN
+1367 TTGESHVVVTDDD

-1467 DLGTVTNVPEPW
+1467 DLGTVTNIPEPY

-1500 DVEDVTNYYYLEAG
+1500 DVEDISDYHFLEAG
-1514 KTFTVKGI
+1514 KTYTMKGVI
-1522 IMDPATKKPYVQ
+1522 KDPETGKAYKQ
-1534 PDGTYSMGHKTFTV
+1534 PDGTYSLGHKVFTTDSDDTGYV
-1548 SAADDSG
+1548 SAEVR
-1555 YTCADVNIPF
+1555 TPLVL
-1565 VIDTTGLDG
+1565 DTTGLDG
-1574 KDVVVAEY
+1574 KNVVVAEY
-1582 VYEGEDNTDLTV
+1582 LFEGSDDTDLTI
-1594 NEDGSIDETGVYK
+1594 NEDGTVDETGVYQ
-1607 THTGKLVKHDDL
+1607 THTGRLVKHDDL
-1619 TAKTQTLSIPKIGT
+1619 TSKSQTLSVPKIT
-1633 TALGVETE
+1633 KISV
-1641 THYLHASGIQKFKDI
+1641 
-1656 VNYENVLPGKT
+1656 
-1667 YDLLAVVMDKSNGKP
+1667 
-1682 LLDVD
+1682 
-1687 GKKVTATASYTPT
+1687 KKVWNDADNADGIRPESIKVQLYKNGNTKVYDAVELSEKNNWSYTWEGLPT
-1700 EKNGSAEVMFTCD
+1700 MENNEDIIYAVDEVEIPAGYEKEVT
-1713 VSKVDFRDKA
+1713 
-1723 IVLFEDLYYNKI
+1723 NKETKFI
-1735 HLTAHADITDEGQ
+1735 ITN
-1748 TLYFPDVT
+1748 THVPDV
-1756 SVLIDTKTGSHKALY
+1756 
-1771 SKQMSF
+1771 
-1777 NDELNL
+1777 
-1783 TKLPV
+1783 
-1788 NEELTIKDV
+1788 
-1797 LMNTRTRKP
+1797 
-1806 VQMDGKEITAE
+1806 
-1817 KKQTFESST
+1817 
-1826 ATVKLPFA
+1826 
-1834 FDGTKTDLMAED
+1834 
-1846 GTLADIVAFVYVYD
+1846 
-1860 SKGNL
+1860 
-1865 IASEEDLTNKD
+1865 
-1876 QTITLYTEDTK
+1876 TK

-1913 ADGKASGRTV
+1913 ADGKASGRM
-1923 ELSENN
+1923 
-1929 NWKYTWN
+1929 
-1936 NLSKQKAGEDIVYTV
+1936 A
-1951 DEVEIPDGYIKTVT
+1951 
-1965 SKGTAFT
+1965 
-1972 ITNTHTPETTAVK
+1972 
-1985 VTKIW
+1985 
-1990 KDSNDKYQKRP
+1990 
-2001 NSIEVQ
+2001 
-2007 LYKSVAGKI
+2007 
-2016 DAVGDPVELSENNG
+2016 ELSENNG
-2030 WKYTWS
+2030 WKYTWKDLDKQKDGEDIVYTVDEIEIPDGYTKTVTNKGAAFTITNTHKPGTTEVKVTKVWKDS
-2036 NLAKQEK
+2036 NDKYKKRPGSIRVQLYKTVAGELEAVGEPVTLDKSMNWTYTWTDLALQEN
-2043 GVTIIYSVDEVEVP
+2043 GITIIYTVDEISVP
-2057 EGYSKTV
+2057 EGYTKTV
-2064 VRENDGKVVSFV
+2064 TKDADSNITAFI
-2076 ITNSRPDT
+2076 ITNSKPDT
-2084 PKTGDAFKLIPVA
+2084 PKTGDSFRLIPVA
-2097 FLMAA
+2097 VLMVA
-2102 AFITGAFVIWR
+2102 AFVTGVFVWR

>member
-6 RQWRRIIS
+6 RQWKRIIS

-67 GIVYEVYKD
+67 GIVYEVYMD
-76 ASCKDEVGAFVLSCD
+76 ASCKDEVGTFVLSCD

-127 YRMDETLYKSEKKV
+127 YRMDEMLYKSEKKV

-223 LLRTFAARVAQVGNG
+223 LFRTFAARVAQAGNG

-278 YTAGTKGDPVTL
+278 YTAGTNGDPVTL

-582 IYSDKSCTKTV
+582 IYSDKACTTSV
-593 SSSKNYKRSDGV
+593 SSAKNYKRSDGV
-605 PVGSSTQIVLSY
+605 PVGSATQIVLSY
-617 NGKAYMDKDGKNV
+617 NGKAYMDAFGKNV
-630 VFVNKASK
+630 IFVSKAAK

-777 ADAYTKKIN
+777 ADAYTKKID

-825 YAGTYGSTPGYWW
+825 YASAYGSTPGYWW

-934 TKSYSGSAAA
+934 TKSYSGSAAV

-979 AHSLEPYGK
+979 AQADSIKLQGV
-988 NTLKI
+988 T
-993 TIGTGSEAEYFKNL
+993 TGTGSEAEYFKNL

-1018 ATANARGFSV
+1018 ATANARGFST

-1061 NTPINKLCN
+1061 NTPLNKLCN
-1070 YSLDGAEYKAYTT
+1070 YNLDGAEYKAYTT

-1108 YVIDTNSSR
+1108 YVIDTNKSR
-1117 NLEVSDQLNGN
+1117 NLELADQSNGN

-1137 NTWVYIKETKSS
+1137 NTWVCIKETKNST
-1149 AGCDL
+1149 GCEL
-1154 DSNAYYLHFTADNME
+1154 DTKVYYLYYTEDNMQ

-1177 LKNDPLEIYLEKK
+1177 LKNDPLRITITKK
-1190 DSTSGDATGSASL
+1190 DSTSGSNAGATSL

-1227 QVKGKAPTRTWVYRT
+1227 QVKGKAATRTWVYRT
-1242 DESGAIRTKYPDQYL
+1242 DENGELHTVEPDKYL
-1257 IVNRSD
+1257 VKD
-1263 ALYKNKDGVSIIP
+1263 ASSELFYDDGYAVIP

-1282 EETKAPAGYTLAG
+1282 EETKAPEGYTLAG
-1295 RFFKDTKTG
+1295 SFYKKSLGG
-1304 ECISNDDGVIFVAI
+1304 EVASNEDGVIFVAV
-1318 KDAHSLSSYLGDNA
+1318 KDAHSLSNYFGENA

-1337 VSLRGDIKFK
+1337 KVLRADLKFK
-1347 KVALDTDKP
+1347 KIALDTNEP
-1356 LSGIAFRITSK
+1356 LSGIVFKITSK
-1367 TTGESHVVVTDEN
+1367 TTGESHVVVTDAN
-1380 GMIDTSAIKHSEN
+1380 GMIDTSKIKHSEN
-1393 TNAADKDNKTISGT
+1393 TNAADTDSKTIGGT
-1407 WFYGNDDGEKKID
+1407 WFYGNKDGNGTVDDT
-1420 DSLGAL
+1420 LGAL
-1426 PYDVY
+1426 PFDTY
-1431 EIEEL
+1431 EITEI
-1436 ATDVNKDYRLITPI
+1436 ATDTNTEYRLITPI

-1467 DLGTVTNVPEPW
+1467 DLGTVTNIPEPY

-1500 DVEDVTNYYYLEAG
+1500 DVEDISDYHFLEAG
-1514 KTFTVKGI
+1514 KTYTMKGVI
-1522 IMDPATKKPYVQ
+1522 KDPETGKAYKQ
-1534 PDGTYSMGHKTFTV
+1534 PDGTYSLGHKVFTTDSDDTGYV
-1548 SAADDSG
+1548 SAEVR
-1555 YTCADVNIPF
+1555 TPLVL
-1565 VIDTTGLDG
+1565 DTTGLDG
-1574 KDVVVAEY
+1574 KNVVVAEY
-1582 VYEGEDNTDLTV
+1582 LFEGSDDTDLTI
-1594 NEDGSIDETGVYK
+1594 NEDGTVDETGVYQ
-1607 THTGKLVKHDDL
+1607 THTGRLVKHDDL
-1619 TAKTQTLSIPKIGT
+1619 TSKSQTLSVPKIT
-1633 TALGVETE
+1633 KISV
-1641 THYLHASGIQKFKDI
+1641 
-1656 VNYENVLPGKT
+1656 
-1667 YDLLAVVMDKSNGKP
+1667 
-1682 LLDVD
+1682 
-1687 GKKVTATASYTPT
+1687 KKVWNDADNADGIRPESIKVQLYKNGNTKVYDAVELSEKNNWSYTWEGLPT
-1700 EKNGSAEVMFTCD
+1700 MENNEDIIYAVDEVEIPAGYEKEVT
-1713 VSKVDFRDKA
+1713 
-1723 IVLFEDLYYNKI
+1723 NKETKFI
-1735 HLTAHADITDEGQ
+1735 ITN
-1748 TLYFPDVT
+1748 THVPDV
-1756 SVLIDTKTGSHKALY
+1756 
-1771 SKQMSF
+1771 
-1777 NDELNL
+1777 
-1783 TKLPV
+1783 
-1788 NEELTIKDV
+1788 
-1797 LMNTRTRKP
+1797 
-1806 VQMDGKEITAE
+1806 
-1817 KKQTFESST
+1817 
-1826 ATVKLPFA
+1826 
-1834 FDGTKTDLMAED
+1834 
-1846 GTLADIVAFVYVYD
+1846 
-1860 SKGNL
+1860 
-1865 IASEEDLTNKD
+1865 
-1876 QTITLYTEDTK
+1876 TK

-1913 ADGKASGRTV
+1913 ADGKASGRMA

-1929 NWKYTWN
+1929 GWKYTWKD
-1936 NLSKQKAGEDIVYTV
+1936 LDKQKDGEDIVYTV
-1951 DEVEIPDGYIKTVT
+1951 DEIEIPDGYTKTVT
-1965 SKGTAFT
+1965 NKGAVFT
-1972 ITNTHTPETTAVK
+1972 ITNTHKPGTTEVK
-1985 VTKIW
+1985 VTKVW

-2001 NSIEVQ
+2001 GSIEVQ

-2016 DAVGDPVELSENNG
+2016 DAVGNPVELSENNG

>member
-6 RQWRRIIS
+6 RQWKRIIS

-76 ASCKDEVGAFVLSCD
+76 ASCKDEVGTFVLSCD

-108 EEINEKKLS
+108 EKINEKKLAY
-117 SLELPAGTYY
+117 LELPEGTYY
-127 YRMDETLYKSEKKV
+127 YQMAEKLYKSEKEP
-141 SDQNICYDDQIY
+141 SDQNVDYDDQIY

-223 LLRTFAARVAQVGNG
+223 LLRTFAARVAQAGNG

-453 SVTCYTTEDAV
+453 SVTCYTTTSAAETA
-464 QTKGIAKC
+464 GIAGC

-582 IYSDKSCTKTV
+582 IYSDKACTTSV
-593 SSSKNYKRSDGV
+593 SSAKNYKRSDGV
-605 PVGSSTQIVLSY
+605 PVGSATQIVLSY
-617 NGKAYMDKDGKNV
+617 NGKAYMDASGKNV
-630 VFVNKASK
+630 IFVSKAAK

-979 AHSLEPYGK
+979 AHTVSDDAKENGV
-988 NTLKI
+988 
-993 TIGTGSEAEYFKNL
+993 TIGTDSEAEYFKNL

-1108 YVIDTNSSR
+1108 YVIDTNKSR
-1117 NLEVSDQLNGN
+1117 NLELADQSIGN

-1137 NTWVYIKETKSS
+1137 NTWVCIKETKNST
-1149 AGCDL
+1149 GCEL
-1154 DSNAYYLHFTADNME
+1154 DTKVYYLYYTEDNMQ

-1177 LKNDPLEIYLEKK
+1177 LKNDPLRITITKK
-1190 DSTSGDATGSASL
+1190 DSTSGSNAGATSL

-1242 DESGAIRTKYPDQYL
+1242 DENGELHTVEPDKYL
-1257 IVNRSD
+1257 VKD
-1263 ALYKNKDGVSIIP
+1263 ASSELFYDDGYAVIP

-1282 EETKAPAGYTLAG
+1282 EETKAPEGYTLAG
-1295 RFFKDTKTG
+1295 SFYKKSLGG
-1304 ECISNDDGVIFVAI
+1304 EVASNEDGVIFVAV
-1318 KDAHSLSSYLGDNA
+1318 KDAHSLSNYFGENA

-1337 VSLRGDIKFK
+1337 KVLRADLKFK
-1347 KVALDTDKP
+1347 KIALDTNEP

-1367 TTGESHVVVTDEN
+1367 TTGESHVVVTDDD

-1420 DSLGAL
+1420 DSLGSL

-1436 ATDVNKDYRLITPI
+1436 ATNVNKEYRLISSV
-1450 TVDLTKEA
+1450 TVDLTEEA
-1458 DYTDGYQLY
+1458 SYTDGYLLY
-1467 DLGTVTNVPEPW
+1467 DLNTVTNIPEPY

-1500 DVEDVTNYYYLEAG
+1500 DVEDICDYHFLEAG
-1514 KTFTVKGI
+1514 KTYTMKGVVK
-1522 IMDPATKKPYVQ
+1522 DPETGKAYKQ
-1534 PDGTYSMGHKTFTV
+1534 PDGTYSLGHKVFTV
-1548 SAADDSG
+1548 PEDKSG
-1555 YTCADVNIPF
+1555 YASAEVRTPF
-1565 VIDTTGLDG
+1565 VLDTTGLDG
-1574 KDVVVAEY
+1574 KDVVVTEY
-1582 VYEGEDNTDLTV
+1582 LFEGSDDTDIKI
-1594 NEDGSIDETGVYK
+1594 NEDGTVDETGVVK
-1607 THTGKLVKHDDL
+1607 THTGRLVKHDDL
-1619 TAKTQTLSIPKIGT
+1619 TAKAQTLSIPKIGT

-1656 VNYENVLPGKT
+1656 VDYTNVVPDRT
-1667 YDLLAVVMDKSNGKP
+1667 YDLEAVAMDQETGKP
-1682 LLDVD
+1682 ILDVD
-1687 GKKVTATASYTPT
+1687 GNIVTATAQFTPKD
-1700 EKNGSAEVMFTCD
+1700 KNGSAEVIFSCD
-1713 VSKVDFRDKA
+1713 LSKVDFRDKA
-1723 IVLFEDLYYNKI
+1723 TVLYEDLYYNKVRLAVHKDLNDTNQQLI
-1735 HLTAHADITDEGQ
+1735 
-1748 TLYFPDVT
+1748 FPAVT
-1756 SVLIDTKTGSHKALY
+1756 STLLNTKTGEHKALY
-1771 SKQMSF
+1771 SKDMDF
-1777 NDELNL
+1777 TDTLNL
-1783 TKLPV
+1783 SKIPTG
-1788 NEELTIKDV
+1788 EELTIKEV
-1797 LMNTRTRKP
+1797 LVNARTKEP
-1806 VQMDGKEITAE
+1806 LKVDGKEITSV
-1817 KKQTFESST
+1817 KKQTFDNSKASI
-1826 ATVKLPFA
+1826 KMPFA
-1834 FDGTKTDLMAED
+1834 FDATKTDLLAKD
-1846 GTLADIVAFVYVYD
+1846 GTLADVVAYVYVYD

-1865 IASEEDLTNKD
+1865 IASEDDLTNKD

-1887 ISVEKVWDDNNDQD
+1887 ISVEKVWEDNEDQD
-1901 GIRPTTIKVQLY
+1901 GIRPAAIKVQLY

-1936 NLSKQKAGEDIVYTV
+1936 DLDKQKDGEDIVYTV
-1951 DEVEIPDGYIKTVT
+1951 DEIEIPDGYTKTVT
-1965 SKGTAFT
+1965 NKGAAFT
-1972 ITNTHTPETTAVK
+1972 ITNTHKPGTTEVK
-1985 VTKIW
+1985 VTKVW

-2001 NSIEVQ
+2001 GSIRVQ
-2007 LYKSVAGKI
+2007 LYKTVAGELE
-2016 DAVGDPVELSENNG
+2016 AVGEPVTLDKSMN
-2030 WKYTWS
+2030 WTYTWTD
-2036 NLAKQEK
+2036 LALQEN
-2043 GVTIIYSVDEVEVP
+2043 GITIIYTVDEISVP
-2057 EGYSKTV
+2057 EGYTKTV
-2064 VRENDGKVVSFV
+2064 TKDADSNITAFI
-2076 ITNSRPDT
+2076 ITNSKPDT
-2084 PKTGDAFKLIPVA
+2084 PKTGDSFRLIPVA
-2097 FLMAA
+2097 VLMAA
-2102 AFITGAFVIWR
+2102 AFVTGVFVWR
-2113 KKRRK
+2113 KKRKK

>member
-6 RQWRRIIS
+6 RQWKRIIS

-223 LLRTFAARVAQVGNG
+223 LLRTFAARVAQAGNG

-278 YTAGTKGDPVTL
+278 YTAGTNGDPVTL

-399 ISKSLIAETGNGVYD
+399 ISKSLVAETGNGVYD

-453 SVTCYTTEDAV
+453 SVTCYTTTSAAETA
-464 QTKGIAKC
+464 GIAGC
-472 TWASHAAGSSVTFTG
+472 TWASHAAGSSVTLTG

-582 IYSDKSCTKTV
+582 IYSDKACTTAV
-593 SSSKNYKRSDGV
+593 SSAKNYKRSDGV
-605 PVGSSTQIVLSY
+605 PVGSATQIVLSY
-617 NGKAYMDKDGKNV
+617 NGKAYMDASGKNV
-630 VFVNKASK
+630 IFVSKASK
-638 DAFKESHDLY
+638 DAFKENYDLY

-725 VVSEKTIDTKKS
+725 VVSEKTTDTKKS

-961 CDNNNLVG
+961 CNNNNLVG

-1007 PFGWYCLVEDA
+1007 PFGWYCLVEDE
-1018 ATANARGFSV
+1018 ATANARGFST
-1028 AAPAYLECTSSHTS
+1028 AAPVYLECTSSHTS

-1083 TGNGVETTDAANYLC
+1083 TRNGVETTDVANYLC

-1108 YVIDTNSSR
+1108 YVIDTNKSR
-1117 NLEVSDQLNGN
+1117 NLELADQSNGN

-1137 NTWVYIKETKSS
+1137 NTWVCIKETKNST
-1149 AGCDL
+1149 GCEL
-1154 DSNAYYLHFTADNME
+1154 DTKVYYLYYTEDNMQ

-1177 LKNDPLEIYLEKK
+1177 LKNDPLRITITKK
-1190 DSTSGDATGSASL
+1190 DSTSGSNAGATSL

-1242 DESGAIRTKYPDQYL
+1242 DENGELHTVEPDKYL
-1257 IVNRSD
+1257 VKD
-1263 ALYKNKDGVSIIP
+1263 ASSELFYDDGYAVIP

-1282 EETKAPAGYTLAG
+1282 EETKAPEGYTLAG
-1295 RFFKDTKTG
+1295 SFYKKSLGG
-1304 ECISNDDGVIFVAI
+1304 EVASNEDGVIFVAV
-1318 KDAHSLSSYLGDNA
+1318 KDAHSLSNYFGENA

-1337 VSLRGDIKFK
+1337 KVLRADLKFK
-1347 KVALDTDKP
+1347 KIALDTNEP

-1426 PYDVY
+1426 PFDTY
-1431 EIEEL
+1431 EITEI
-1436 ATDVNKDYRLITPI
+1436 ATDTNTEYRLITPI

-1467 DLGTVTNVPEPW
+1467 DLGTVTNIPEPY
-1479 IGTRAL
+1479 IETRAL
-1485 GVKTQDNI
+1485 GVKTQDNV

-1500 DVEDVTNYYYLEAG
+1500 DVDDISDYHFLEAG
-1514 KTFTVKGI
+1514 KTYTMKGVI
-1522 IMDPATKKPYVQ
+1522 KDPETGKAYKQ
-1534 PDGTYSMGHKTFTV
+1534 PDGTYSLGHKVFTTDSDDTGYV
-1548 SAADDSG
+1548 SAEVR
-1555 YTCADVNIPF
+1555 TPLVL
-1565 VIDTTGLDG
+1565 DTTGLDG
-1574 KDVVVAEY
+1574 KNVVVAEY
-1582 VYEGEDNTDLTV
+1582 LFEGSDDTDLTI
-1594 NEDGSIDETGVYK
+1594 NEDGTVDETGVYQ
-1607 THTGKLVKHDDL
+1607 THTGRLVKHDDL
-1619 TAKTQTLSIPKIGT
+1619 TSKSQTLSVPKIT
-1633 TALGVETE
+1633 KISV
-1641 THYLHASGIQKFKDI
+1641 
-1656 VNYENVLPGKT
+1656 
-1667 YDLLAVVMDKSNGKP
+1667 
-1682 LLDVD
+1682 
-1687 GKKVTATASYTPT
+1687 KKVWNDADNADGIRPESIKVQLYKNGNTKVYDAVELSEKNNWSYTWEGLPT
-1700 EKNGSAEVMFTCD
+1700 MENNEDIIYAVDEVEIPAGYEKEVT
-1713 VSKVDFRDKA
+1713 
-1723 IVLFEDLYYNKI
+1723 NKETKFI
-1735 HLTAHADITDEGQ
+1735 ITN
-1748 TLYFPDVT
+1748 THVPDV
-1756 SVLIDTKTGSHKALY
+1756 
-1771 SKQMSF
+1771 
-1777 NDELNL
+1777 
-1783 TKLPV
+1783 
-1788 NEELTIKDV
+1788 
-1797 LMNTRTRKP
+1797 
-1806 VQMDGKEITAE
+1806 
-1817 KKQTFESST
+1817 
-1826 ATVKLPFA
+1826 
-1834 FDGTKTDLMAED
+1834 
-1846 GTLADIVAFVYVYD
+1846 
-1860 SKGNL
+1860 
-1865 IASEEDLTNKD
+1865 
-1876 QTITLYTEDTK
+1876 TK

-1913 ADGKASGRTV
+1913 ADGKASGSPV

-1929 NWKYTWN
+1929 GWKYTWKD
-1936 NLSKQKAGEDIVYTV
+1936 LDKQKDGEDIVYTV
-1951 DEVEIPDGYIKTVT
+1951 DEIEIPDGYTKTVT
-1965 SKGTAFT
+1965 NKGVAFT
-1972 ITNTHTPETTAVK
+1972 ITNTHKPGTTEVK
-1985 VTKIW
+1985 VTKVW

-2001 NSIEVQ
+2001 GSIEVQ

>member
-6 RQWRRIIS
+6 RQWKRIIS

-27 SSFGSSSAAEIAT
+27 DSFSSSSAAEIAT
-40 PGDADQTG
+40 PGDADQTTG

-57 ESDKKGEDVT
+57 ESDEKGEDVT

-96 NKDNEPVVYADQ
+96 NKADEPVVYADQ
-108 EEINEKKLS
+108 EKINEKKLAY
-117 SLELPAGTYY
+117 LELPEGTYY
-127 YRMDETLYKSEKKV
+127 YQMAEKLYKSEKEP
-141 SDQNICYDDQIY
+141 SDQNVAYDDQIY

-163 KKAVVLKPEITFI
+163 KEAVVLKPELTT
-176 EQTATPSDAEEAST
+176 EQQTATPTDAAPTT
-190 SDDGFT
+190 SDGFT
-196 VVAGSTESTETA
+196 VIAGTTETEIA
-208 TPSDANEIHFLSPFA
+208 TPADGEPSRQSIIEPVAFA
-223 LLRTFAARVAQVGNG
+223 RMMMVPILRAASSS

-243 IGSSYITPQM
+243 TTSSYMSPKM
-253 RLQDSDGKDM
+253 YLQDQNYTDLYSI
-263 FSVYCGDHNKDAANY
+263 YCGDHDKAAANY
-278 YTAGTKGDPVTL
+278 HEPGTKGDPVTL

-301 SALGNNNVV
+301 SSLGNDNVV
-310 KTLYY
+310 KSLYY
-315 GYKNGNRFE
+315 GYKNSKAWNEIR
-324 EMRKNLD
+324 RNLD

-338 NGNTVVFDVTDKP
+338 NGNPSAAFDVTNEYN
-351 MPTNKYNADIQVGTV
+351 PTNKYNAEIKIGTV
-366 SLTNKTVTYTNG
+366 SLANKTVNNVSAGT
-378 VETTK
+378 VTK
-383 EIGPSGDDY
+383 KNIAPSGEK
-392 RYKHTYT
+392 RYLYSYEV
-399 ISKSLIAETGNGVYD
+399 SKNLSAKGSNANIYKLDESFYKGTGHKL
-414 FNYTFSS
+414 T
-421 GKFTSK
+421 
-427 ANAGLRRTNIY
+427 GLTASESYKRSNIY
-438 KVQTG
+438 KVESL
-443 ANSYTFKVPT
+443 ANSYTITVPKN
-453 SVTCYTTEDAV
+453 VICYTTTGKAE
-464 QTKGIAKC
+464 KGINTC
-472 TWASHAAGSSVTFTG
+472 TWTKHAAGAGVTLSR
-487 GTYFMFVAKK
+487 GTYFMFVAKIG
-497 TYAGTSSIN
+497 YSGISSIDAN
-506 ATASKDG
+506 ASKDG
-513 FVAYWAVPDNSSI
+513 FVAYFIEPSSSVF
-526 QNLFGAEL
+526 QNFYAGEL
-534 YEYALDID
+534 YNYSVSFDIN
-542 IDWEK
+542 WEMDEGSAK
-547 EEQPSTG
+547 L
-554 RFELTK
+554 ELSK
-560 EPADGTD
+560 IAADGSTS
-567 NWNYKVYNMAGIRYV
+567 WNYNVYNMAGIRYE
-582 IYSDKSCTKTV
+582 IYDAAGNKAT
-593 SSSKNYKRSDGV
+593 SSAHKRSDGITV
-605 PVGSSTQIVLSY
+605 VAATQIVLSY
-617 NGKAYMDKDGKNV
+617 NGKAYMDEDGKNII
-630 VFVNKASK
+630 FVSPSAKAAYK
-638 DAFKESHDLY
+638 KSHDLY
-648 TYRWYKDDLESG
+648 TFRWYRDDILTDTKFS
-660 KSYTYYYKEAG
+660 YKEAA
-671 TLAGGSGNSY
+671 TTTGNATGKASY
-681 YYDNGTAETK
+681 YYDDGTAATK
-691 ALITKHKGQ
+691 ALIAKLAGK
-700 NISVTNFEL
+700 NISVTGFEQDTVSHDFIFS
-709 NTNVKSFTF
+709 NSSTVSNVV
-718 KAGDSIS
+718 I
-725 VVSEKTIDTKKS
+725 KTSDKRS
-737 FTGSFRVHKEYQTE
+737 PFWGSFKLTKVSASTAAQDTD
-751 IAGNSYYNMAG
+751 YYNMAG
-762 IKYGIYASEGGSTVT
+762 IKYGIYADDKNDSSTVT
-777 ADAYTKKIN
+777 ASSHTR
-786 GSDVAVQPANRL
+786 SDGITVAPSNRI
-798 VLSYDGYSYMD
+798 VLSYDGAAYMD
-809 ANGRNVVFV
+809 ANGKNVVFV
-818 NAAAKND
+818 NAKAKASYKN
-825 YAGTYGSTPGYWW
+825 TYGSPYYYRW
-838 YKTGLTK
+838 YKHGLYEDTT
-845 SVSYYYHESE
+845 YYYKESA
-855 HLLGINDQSGAAY
+855 HLLDSTDNTVAY
-868 YYNPGGKYTKEINAI
+868 YYNDASGSFTAAINKI
-883 AGKSV
+883 SGQNV
-888 EVTGFTQD
+888 EVTGFLQD
-896 IAYHKFTI
+896 TEYHDFTI
-904 KVDADASGNAGDRSI
+904 PVGASVEKNI
-919 TSDTTDD
+919 EETTSDDIDTA
-926 LVSTKSKA
+926 KAMA
-934 TKSYSGSAAA
+934 TKSYAGNASE
-944 LKGVQFK
+944 LKGVKFN
-951 LYKVTGNGAA
+951 LYKVSGNGTSYG
-961 CDNNNLVG
+961 NGTLVG
-969 TYVHDGTKVV
+969 TFIHNGTSVV
-979 AHSLEPYGK
+979 PDPTSIEGLGV
-988 NTLKI
+988 TV
-993 TIGTGSEAEYFKNL
+993 GTGSNAAYFTNL
-1007 PFGWYCLVEDA
+1007 PYGWYCLVEDA
-1018 ATANARGFSV
+1018 ATAQERGFSV
-1028 AAPAYLECTSSHTS
+1028 ADPVYLEATTSNKT
-1042 LNFQMSDVRSG
+1042 LNFKMSDIRSG
-1053 LKLKKKLA
+1053 LKLKKQFDK
-1061 NTPINKLCN
+1061 TPMNKLCN
-1070 YSLDGAEYKAYTT
+1070 YSLDGAEYKAYITS
-1083 TGNGVETTDAANYLC
+1083 GNGVESTSDYICTFTTDK
-1098 TFRTDTAGNG
+1098 DGNG
-1108 YVIDTNSSR
+1108 YVSDYNKNKYYALTDTD
-1117 NLEVSDQLNGN
+1117 VQNGRA
-1128 YYKLVGVPL
+1128 YKLVGLPIGS
-1137 NTWVYIKETKSS
+1137 WVYIKETKSS

-1177 LKNDPLEIYLEKK
+1177 LKNDPINIQIQKE
-1190 DSTSGDATGSASL
+1190 DSTSGSASGAASL
-1203 AGAEFTIKY
+1203 AGAEFTVKY
-1212 YDVPVTGAGAVTSYA
+1212 YDVDVSGSINKDAVYQKIKTM
-1227 QVKGKAPTRTWVYRT
+1227 QPTKTWVYKT
-1242 DESGAIRTKYPDQYL
+1242 DENGAVKMAEEAYL
-1257 IVNRSD
+1257 IKERSSE
-1263 ALYKNKDGVSIIP
+1263 LYYNKSGKPIFP
-1276 LGAITI
+1276 YGAITI
-1282 EETKAPAGYTLAG
+1282 EETKAPAGYT
-1295 RFFKDTKTG
+1295 RTG
-1304 ECISNDDGVIFVAI
+1304 AFVTTDGTEKSNADGLIFVVINRDYTTAKFIGTNSLI
-1318 KDAHSLSSYLGDNA
+1318 K
-1332 IIKEE
+1332 KE
-1337 VSLRGDIKFK
+1337 VNLRGDIKFK

-1426 PYDVY
+1426 PYDIY

-1436 ATDVNKDYRLITPI
+1436 ATDVNKEYRLISSV
-1450 TVDLTKEA
+1450 TVDLTEEA
-1458 DYTDGYQLY
+1458 SYTDGYLLY

-1951 DEVEIPDGYIKTVT
+1951 DEVEVPDGYIKTVT

-2001 NSIEVQ
+2001 DSIEVQ

>member
-1 MFKMK
+1 MSKMK
-6 RQWRRIIS
+6 RQWKRIIS
-14 TIMAALMVVTVIP
+14 TIMAVLMVITVIP
-27 SSFGSSSAAEIAT
+27 NSLSSSSAAETAT
-40 PGDADQTG
+40 PGDADQAG
-48 YVKIEAKLP
+48 YVRIEAKLP
-57 ESDKKGEDVT
+57 ESGKKGETDVS
-67 GIVYEVYKD
+67 GIVYNIYEDPECEKP
-76 ASCKDEVGAFVLSCD
+76 VGSFVLSTD
-91 GKAYS
+91 GKAYV
-96 NKDNEPVVYADQ
+96 KDNKPVIY
-108 EEINEKKLS
+108 EEAEQINKKNLS
-117 SLELPAGTYY
+117 SLELTVGTYY

-141 SDQNICYDDQIY
+141 SDQGICYDDQIY

-163 KKAVVLKPEITFI
+163 KKAVVLKPEITVI
-176 EQTATPSDAEEAST
+176 EQAATPSDAEEPST

-208 TPSDANEIHFLSPFA
+208 TPSDANEIHFSPFA
-223 LLRTFAARVAQVGNG
+223 LFRTFAVRVAQAGNG

-243 IGSSYITPQM
+243 IGSSYFTPQM

-278 YTAGTKGDPVTL
+278 YTAGTNGDPVTL

-366 SLTNKTVTYTNG
+366 SLTNKTVAYTNG
-378 VETTK
+378 AETTK

-399 ISKSLIAETGNGVYD
+399 ISKSLIAEAGNGVYD
-414 FNYTFSS
+414 FDYAFNS

-427 ANAGLRRTNIY
+427 TSAGFRRTNIY

-443 ANSYTFKVPT
+443 ANSYIFKVPT

-472 TWASHAAGSSVTFTG
+472 TWASHAAGSSVTLTG

-582 IYSDKSCTKTV
+582 IYSDKACTTSV
-593 SSSKNYKRSDGV
+593 SSAKNYKRSDGV
-605 PVGSSTQIVLSY
+605 PVGSATQIVLSY
-617 NGKAYMDKDGKNV
+617 NGKAYMDASGKNV
-630 VFVNKASK
+630 IFVSKAAK

-691 ALITKHKGQ
+691 ALITKHSGK

-725 VVSEKTIDTKKS
+725 VVSEKTTDTKKS

-777 ADAYTKKIN
+777 ADAHTKKVN

-798 VLSYDGYSYMD
+798 VLSYDGYPYMD

-825 YAGTYGSTPGYWW
+825 YASAYGSTPGYWW

-896 IAYHKFTI
+896 TAYHKFTI

-944 LKGVQFK
+944 LKGVQFN
-951 LYKVTGNGAA
+951 LYKVSGNGAA
-961 CDNNNLVG
+961 YTKDDLVG
-969 TYVHDGTKVV
+969 TYTHDGTKVV
-979 AHSLEPYGK
+979 AGETTGNIK
-988 NTLKI
+988 GVEK
-993 TIGTGSEAEYFKNL
+993 GTGSEAEYFKNL

-1018 ATANARGFSV
+1018 ATANARGFST
-1028 AAPAYLECTSSHTS
+1028 AAPAYLECTSSHTT
-1042 LNFQMSDVRSG
+1042 LNFKMSDVRSG

-1098 TFRTDTAGNG
+1098 TFRTDAAGNG
-1108 YVIDTNSSR
+1108 YVIDSNKSR
-1117 NLEVSDQLNGN
+1117 NLELAEQVNGN

-1137 NTWVYIKETKSS
+1137 NTWVCIKETKSS
-1149 AGCDL
+1149 AGCEL
-1154 DSNAYYLHFTADNME
+1154 DTKVYYLHYTADNMQ

-1177 LKNDPLEIYLEKK
+1177 LKNDPLEIYLVKK
-1190 DSTSGDATGSASL
+1190 DSTSGSDAGAATL

-1227 QVKGKAPTRTWVYRT
+1227 QVKGKTPTRTWVYRT
-1242 DESGAIRTKYPDQYL
+1242 DENGELHTNEPDKYL
-1257 IVNRSD
+1257 VKD
-1263 ALYKNKDGVSIIP
+1263 ASSELFYNEGYAVVP
-1276 LGAITI
+1276 LGVITI
-1282 EETKAPAGYTLAG
+1282 EETKAPDGYTLAG
-1295 RFFKDTKTG
+1295 SFFKDQDTG
-1304 ECISNDDGVIFVAI
+1304 EVASNEDGVIFVAV
-1318 KDAHSLSSYLGDNA
+1318 KDAHSLSSYFGENA

-1337 VSLRGDIKFK
+1337 KVLRADLKFK
-1347 KVALDTDKP
+1347 KIALDTNEP
-1356 LSGIAFRITSK
+1356 LSGIAFKITSK
-1367 TTGESHVVVTDEN
+1367 TTGESHVVVTDAN
-1380 GMIDTSAIKHSEN
+1380 GMIDTSKIKHSEN
-1393 TNAADKDNKTISGT
+1393 TNAADTDSKTIGGT
-1407 WFYGNDDGEKKID
+1407 WFYGNKDGNGTVDDT
-1420 DSLGAL
+1420 LGAL
-1426 PYDVY
+1426 PFDTY
-1431 EIEEL
+1431 EITEI
-1436 ATDVNKDYRLITPI
+1436 ATDTNTEYRLITPI

-1467 DLGTVTNVPEPW
+1467 DLGTVTNIPEPY

-1500 DVEDVTNYYYLEAG
+1500 DVEDISDYHFLEAG
-1514 KTFTVKGI
+1514 KTYTMKGVI
-1522 IMDPATKKPYVQ
+1522 KDPETGKAYKQ
-1534 PDGTYSMGHKTFTV
+1534 PDGTYSLGHKVFTTDSDDTGYV
-1548 SAADDSG
+1548 SAEVR
-1555 YTCADVNIPF
+1555 TPLVL
-1565 VIDTTGLDG
+1565 DTTGLDG
-1574 KDVVVAEY
+1574 KNVVVAEY
-1582 VYEGEDNTDLTV
+1582 LFEGSDDTDLTI
-1594 NEDGSIDETGVYK
+1594 NEDGTVDETGVYQ
-1607 THTGKLVKHDDL
+1607 THTGRLVKHDDL
-1619 TAKTQTLSIPKIGT
+1619 TSKSQTLSVPKIT
-1633 TALGVETE
+1633 KISV
-1641 THYLHASGIQKFKDI
+1641 
-1656 VNYENVLPGKT
+1656 
-1667 YDLLAVVMDKSNGKP
+1667 
-1682 LLDVD
+1682 
-1687 GKKVTATASYTPT
+1687 KKVWNDADNADGIRPESIKVQLYKNGNTKVYDAVELSEKNNWSYTWEGLPT
-1700 EKNGSAEVMFTCD
+1700 MENNEDIIYAVDEVEIPAGYEKEVT
-1713 VSKVDFRDKA
+1713 
-1723 IVLFEDLYYNKI
+1723 NKETKFI
-1735 HLTAHADITDEGQ
+1735 ITN
-1748 TLYFPDVT
+1748 THVPDV
-1756 SVLIDTKTGSHKALY
+1756 
-1771 SKQMSF
+1771 
-1777 NDELNL
+1777 
-1783 TKLPV
+1783 
-1788 NEELTIKDV
+1788 
-1797 LMNTRTRKP
+1797 
-1806 VQMDGKEITAE
+1806 
-1817 KKQTFESST
+1817 
-1826 ATVKLPFA
+1826 
-1834 FDGTKTDLMAED
+1834 
-1846 GTLADIVAFVYVYD
+1846 
-1860 SKGNL
+1860 
-1865 IASEEDLTNKD
+1865 
-1876 QTITLYTEDTK
+1876 TK

-1913 ADGKASGRTV
+1913 ADGKASGRM
-1923 ELSENN
+1923 
-1929 NWKYTWN
+1929 
-1936 NLSKQKAGEDIVYTV
+1936 A
-1951 DEVEIPDGYIKTVT
+1951 
-1965 SKGTAFT
+1965 
-1972 ITNTHTPETTAVK
+1972 
-1985 VTKIW
+1985 
-1990 KDSNDKYQKRP
+1990 
-2001 NSIEVQ
+2001 
-2007 LYKSVAGKI
+2007 
-2016 DAVGDPVELSENNG
+2016 ELSENNG

>member
-6 RQWRRIIS
+6 RQWKRIIS

-76 ASCKDEVGAFVLSCD
+76 ASCKDEVGTFVLSCD

-108 EEINEKKLS
+108 EKINEKKLAY
-117 SLELPAGTYY
+117 LELPEGTYY
-127 YRMDETLYKSEKKV
+127 YQMAEKLYKSEKEP
-141 SDQNICYDDQIY
+141 SDQNVDYDDQIY

-223 LLRTFAARVAQVGNG
+223 LLRTFAARVAQAGNG

-278 YTAGTKGDPVTL
+278 YTAGTNGDPVTL

-399 ISKSLIAETGNGVYD
+399 ISKSLVAETGNGVYD

-453 SVTCYTTEDAV
+453 SVTCYTTTSAAETA
-464 QTKGIAKC
+464 GIAGC
-472 TWASHAAGSSVTFTG
+472 TWASHAAGSSVTLTG

-560 EPADGTD
+560 EPAGGTD

-582 IYSDKSCTKTV
+582 IYSDKACTTSV
-593 SSSKNYKRSDGV
+593 SSAKNYKRSDGV
-605 PVGSSTQIVLSY
+605 PVGSATQIVLSY
-617 NGKAYMDKDGKNV
+617 NGKAYMDASGKNV
-630 VFVNKASK
+630 IFVSKAAK

-944 LKGVQFK
+944 LKGLKFR
-951 LYKVTGNGAA
+951 LYKVNGKGAA
-961 CDNNNLVG
+961 CVDGNLVG

-979 AHSLEPYGK
+979 AHDVSGNIKGVEK
-988 NTLKI
+988 
-993 TIGTGSEAEYFKNL
+993 GTGSEAEYFKNL

-1018 ATANARGFSV
+1018 ATANARGFST

-1108 YVIDTNSSR
+1108 YVIDTNKSR
-1117 NLEVSDQLNGN
+1117 NLELADQSNGN

-1137 NTWVYIKETKSS
+1137 NTWVCIKETKNST
-1149 AGCDL
+1149 GCEL
-1154 DSNAYYLHFTADNME
+1154 DTKVYYLYYTEDNMQ

-1177 LKNDPLEIYLEKK
+1177 LKNDPLRITITKK
-1190 DSTSGDATGSASL
+1190 DSTSGSNAGATSL

-1227 QVKGKAPTRTWVYRT
+1227 QVKGKAATRTWVYRT
-1242 DESGAIRTKYPDQYL
+1242 DENGELHTVEPDKYL
-1257 IVNRSD
+1257 VKD
-1263 ALYKNKDGVSIIP
+1263 ASSELFYDDGYAVIP

-1282 EETKAPAGYTLAG
+1282 EETKAPEGYTLAG
-1295 RFFKDTKTG
+1295 SFYKKSLGG
-1304 ECISNDDGVIFVAI
+1304 EVASNEDGVIFVAV
-1318 KDAHSLSSYLGDNA
+1318 KDAHSLSNYFGENA

-1337 VSLRGDIKFK
+1337 KVLRADLKFK
-1347 KVALDTDKP
+1347 KIALDTNEP

-1367 TTGESHVVVTDEN
+1367 TTGESHVVVTDDD

-1426 PYDVY
+1426 PFDTY
-1431 EIEEL
+1431 EITEI
-1436 ATDVNKDYRLITPI
+1436 ATDTNTEYRLITPI

-1467 DLGTVTNVPEPW
+1467 DLGTVTNIPEPY

-1500 DVEDVTNYYYLEAG
+1500 DVEDISDYHFLEAG
-1514 KTFTVKGI
+1514 KTYTMKGVI
-1522 IMDPATKKPYVQ
+1522 KDPETGKAYKQ
-1534 PDGTYSMGHKTFTV
+1534 PDGTYSLGHKVFTTDSDDTGYV
-1548 SAADDSG
+1548 SAEVR
-1555 YTCADVNIPF
+1555 TPLVL
-1565 VIDTTGLDG
+1565 DTTGLDG
-1574 KDVVVAEY
+1574 KNVVVAEY
-1582 VYEGEDNTDLTV
+1582 LFEGSDDTDLTI
-1594 NEDGSIDETGVYK
+1594 NEDGTVDETGVYQ
-1607 THTGKLVKHDDL
+1607 THTGRLVKHDDL
-1619 TAKTQTLSIPKIGT
+1619 TSKSQTLSVPKIT
-1633 TALGVETE
+1633 KISV
-1641 THYLHASGIQKFKDI
+1641 
-1656 VNYENVLPGKT
+1656 
-1667 YDLLAVVMDKSNGKP
+1667 
-1682 LLDVD
+1682 
-1687 GKKVTATASYTPT
+1687 KKVWNDADNADGIRPESIKVQLYKNGNTKVYDAVELSEKNNWSYTWEGLPT
-1700 EKNGSAEVMFTCD
+1700 MENNEDIIYAVDEVEIPAGYEKEVT
-1713 VSKVDFRDKA
+1713 
-1723 IVLFEDLYYNKI
+1723 NKETKFI
-1735 HLTAHADITDEGQ
+1735 ITN
-1748 TLYFPDVT
+1748 THVPDV
-1756 SVLIDTKTGSHKALY
+1756 
-1771 SKQMSF
+1771 
-1777 NDELNL
+1777 
-1783 TKLPV
+1783 
-1788 NEELTIKDV
+1788 
-1797 LMNTRTRKP
+1797 
-1806 VQMDGKEITAE
+1806 
-1817 KKQTFESST
+1817 
-1826 ATVKLPFA
+1826 
-1834 FDGTKTDLMAED
+1834 
-1846 GTLADIVAFVYVYD
+1846 
-1860 SKGNL
+1860 
-1865 IASEEDLTNKD
+1865 
-1876 QTITLYTEDTK
+1876 TK

-1913 ADGKASGRTV
+1913 ADGKASGSPV

-1929 NWKYTWN
+1929 GWKYTWKD
-1936 NLSKQKAGEDIVYTV
+1936 LDKQKDGEDIVYTV
-1951 DEVEIPDGYIKTVT
+1951 DEIEIPDGYTKTVT
-1965 SKGTAFT
+1965 NKGVAFT
-1972 ITNTHTPETTAVK
+1972 ITNTHKPGTTEVK
-1985 VTKIW
+1985 VTKVW

-2001 NSIEVQ
+2001 GSIEVQ

>member
-6 RQWRRIIS
+6 RQWKRIIS

-76 ASCKDEVGAFVLSCD
+76 ASCKDEVGTFVLSCD

-108 EEINEKKLS
+108 EKINEKKLAY
-117 SLELPAGTYY
+117 LELPEGTYY
-127 YRMDETLYKSEKKV
+127 YQMAEKLYKSEKEP
-141 SDQNICYDDQIY
+141 SDQNVDYDDQIY

-223 LLRTFAARVAQVGNG
+223 LLRTFAARVAQAGNG

-278 YTAGTKGDPVTL
+278 YTAGTNGDPVTL

-366 SLTNKTVTYTNG
+366 SLTNKTVAYTNG
-378 VETTK
+378 AETTK

-414 FNYTFSS
+414 FDYAFNS

-427 ANAGLRRTNIY
+427 TSAGFRRTNIY

-472 TWASHAAGSSVTFTG
+472 TWASHAAGSSVTLTG

-560 EPADGTD
+560 EPAGGTD

-582 IYSDKSCTKTV
+582 IYSDKACTTSV
-593 SSSKNYKRSDGV
+593 SSAKNYKRSDGV
-605 PVGSSTQIVLSY
+605 PVGSATQIVLSY
-617 NGKAYMDKDGKNV
+617 NGKAYMDASGKNV
-630 VFVNKASK
+630 IFVSKAAK

-944 LKGVQFK
+944 LKGLKFR
-951 LYKVTGNGAA
+951 LYKVNGKGAA
-961 CDNNNLVG
+961 CVDGNLVG

-979 AHSLEPYGK
+979 AHDVSGNIKGVEK
-988 NTLKI
+988 
-993 TIGTGSEAEYFKNL
+993 GTGSEAEYFKNL

-1018 ATANARGFSV
+1018 ATANARGFST

-1053 LKLKKKLA
+1053 LKLKKQLA

-1108 YVIDTNSSR
+1108 YVIDTNKSR
-1117 NLEVSDQLNGN
+1117 NLELADQSIGN

-1137 NTWVYIKETKSS
+1137 NTWVCIKETKNST
-1149 AGCDL
+1149 GCEL
-1154 DSNAYYLHFTADNME
+1154 DTKVYYLHYTEDNMQ

-1177 LKNDPLEIYLEKK
+1177 LKNDPLRITITKK
-1190 DSTSGDATGSASL
+1190 DSTSGSDAGAASL

-1212 YDVPVTGAGAVTSYA
+1212 YDVPVTGVGAVTSYA
-1227 QVKGKAPTRTWVYRT
+1227 QVKGKTPTRTWVYRT
-1242 DESGAIRTKYPDQYL
+1242 DANGELHTVEPDKYL
-1257 IVNRSD
+1257 VKD
-1263 ALYKNKDGVSIIP
+1263 ASSELFYDDGYAVIP

-1282 EETKAPAGYTLAG
+1282 EETKAPEGYTLAG
-1295 RFFKDTKTG
+1295 SFYKKSLGG
-1304 ECISNDDGVIFVAI
+1304 EVASNEDGVIFVAV
-1318 KDAHSLSSYLGDNA
+1318 KDAHSLSNYFGENA

-1337 VSLRGDIKFK
+1337 KVLRADLKFK
-1347 KVALDTDKP
+1347 KIALDTNEP
-1356 LSGIAFRITSK
+1356 LSGIAFKITSK

-1380 GMIDTSAIKHSEN
+1380 GMIDTSKIKHSEN

-1426 PYDVY
+1426 PFDTY
-1431 EIEEL
+1431 EITEVS
-1436 ATDVNKDYRLITPI
+1436 TDINEKYRLITPI
-1450 TVDLTKEA
+1450 IVNLTDESA
-1458 DYTDGYQLY
+1458 YTDGYLLY
-1467 DLGTVTNVPEPW
+1467 DLNTVTNIPEPY
-1479 IGTRAL
+1479 IETRAL

-1500 DVEDVTNYYYLEAG
+1500 DVEDITNYYYLEAG

-1565 VIDTTGLDG
+1565 MIDTTGLDG

-1656 VNYENVLPGKT
+1656 VDYTNVVPDRT
-1667 YDLLAVVMDKSNGKP
+1667 YDLEAVAMDQETGKP
-1682 LLDVD
+1682 ILDVD
-1687 GKKVTATASYTPT
+1687 GNIVTATAQFTPKD
-1700 EKNGSAEVMFTCD
+1700 KNGSAEVIFTCD
-1713 VSKVDFRDKA
+1713 LSKVDFRDKA
-1723 IVLFEDLYYNKI
+1723 TVLYEDLYYNKVRLAV
-1735 HLTAHADITDEGQ
+1735 HKDLNDTNQ
-1748 TLYFPDVT
+1748 QLFFPAVT
-1756 SVLIDTKTGSHKALY
+1756 STLLNTKTGEHKALY
-1771 SKQMSF
+1771 SKDMDF
-1777 NDELNL
+1777 TDTLNL
-1783 TKLPV
+1783 SKIPTG
-1788 NEELTIKDV
+1788 EELTIKEV
-1797 LMNTRTRKP
+1797 LVNARTKDLLK
-1806 VQMDGKEITAE
+1806 VDGKEITSV
-1817 KKQTFESST
+1817 KKQTFDNSKASI
-1826 ATVKLPFA
+1826 KMPFA
-1834 FDGTKTDLMAED
+1834 FDATKTDLLAKD
-1846 GTLADIVAFVYVYD
+1846 GTLADVVAYVYVYD

-1865 IASEEDLTNKD
+1865 IASEDDLTNKD

-1887 ISVEKVWDDNNDQD
+1887 ISVKKVWEDNEDQD
-1901 GIRPTTIKVQLY
+1901 GIRPAAIKVQLY

-1936 NLSKQKAGEDIVYTV
+1936 DLDKQKDGEDIVYTV
-1951 DEVEIPDGYIKTVT
+1951 DEIEIPDGYTKTVT
-1965 SKGTAFT
+1965 NKGAAFT
-1972 ITNTHTPETTAVK
+1972 ITNTHKPGTTEVK
-1985 VTKIW
+1985 VTKVW
-1990 KDSNDKYQKRP
+1990 KDSNDKYKKRP
-2001 NSIEVQ
+2001 GSIRVQ
-2007 LYKSVAGKI
+2007 LYKTVAGELE
-2016 DAVGDPVELSENNG
+2016 AVGEPVTLDKSMN
-2030 WKYTWS
+2030 WTYTWTD
-2036 NLAKQEK
+2036 LALQEN
-2043 GVTIIYSVDEVEVP
+2043 GITIIYTVDEISVP
-2057 EGYSKTV
+2057 EGYTKTV
-2064 VRENDGKVVSFV
+2064 TKDADSNITAFI
-2076 ITNSRPDT
+2076 ITNSKPDT
-2084 PKTGDAFKLIPVA
+2084 PKTGDSFRLIPVA
-2097 FLMAA
+2097 VLMVA
-2102 AFITGAFVIWR
+2102 AFVTGVFVWR

>member
-6 RQWRRIIS
+6 RQWKRIIS

-96 NKDNEPVVYADQ
+96 NKADEPVVYADQ
-108 EEINEKKLS
+108 EKINEKKLAY
-117 SLELPAGTYY
+117 LELPEGTYY
-127 YRMDETLYKSEKKV
+127 YQMAEKLYKSEKEP
-141 SDQNICYDDQIY
+141 SDQNVAYDDQIY

-223 LLRTFAARVAQVGNG
+223 LLRTFAARVAQAGNG

-278 YTAGTKGDPVTL
+278 YTAGTNGDPVTL

-366 SLTNKTVTYTNG
+366 SLTNKTVAYTNG
-378 VETTK
+378 AETTK

-399 ISKSLIAETGNGVYD
+399 ISKSLIAENGNGVYD
-414 FNYTFSS
+414 FDYAFNS

-427 ANAGLRRTNIY
+427 TSAGFRRTNIY

-472 TWASHAAGSSVTFTG
+472 TWASHAAGSSVTLTG

-534 YEYALDID
+534 YEYTLDID

-560 EPADGTD
+560 EPAGGTD

-582 IYSDKSCTKTV
+582 IYSDKACTTSV
-593 SSSKNYKRSDGV
+593 SSAKNYKRSDGV
-605 PVGSSTQIVLSY
+605 PVGSATQIVLSY
-617 NGKAYMDKDGKNV
+617 NGKAYMDASGKNV
-630 VFVNKASK
+630 IFVSKAAK

-777 ADAYTKKIN
+777 ADAHTKKVN

-944 LKGVQFK
+944 LKGLKFR
-951 LYKVTGNGAA
+951 LYKVNGKGAA
-961 CDNNNLVG
+961 CVDGNLVG

-979 AHSLEPYGK
+979 AHDVSGNIKGVEK
-988 NTLKI
+988 
-993 TIGTGSEAEYFKNL
+993 GTGSEAEYFKNL

-1018 ATANARGFSV
+1018 ATANARGFST

-1108 YVIDTNSSR
+1108 YVIDTNKSR
-1117 NLEVSDQLNGN
+1117 NLELADQSNGN

-1137 NTWVYIKETKSS
+1137 NTWVCIKETKNST
-1149 AGCDL
+1149 GCEMDTKV
-1154 DSNAYYLHFTADNME
+1154 YYLYYTEDNMQ

-1177 LKNDPLEIYLEKK
+1177 LKNDPLRITITKK
-1190 DSTSGDATGSASL
+1190 DSTSGSNAGATSL

-1242 DESGAIRTKYPDQYL
+1242 DENGELHTVEPDKYL
-1257 IVNRSD
+1257 VKD
-1263 ALYKNKDGVSIIP
+1263 ASSELFYDDGYAVIP

-1282 EETKAPAGYTLAG
+1282 EETKAPEGYTLAG
-1295 RFFKDTKTG
+1295 SFYKKSLGG
-1304 ECISNDDGVIFVAI
+1304 EVASNEDGVIFVAV
-1318 KDAHSLSSYLGDNA
+1318 KDAHSLSNYFGENA

-1337 VSLRGDIKFK
+1337 KVLRADLKFK
-1347 KVALDTDKP
+1347 KIALDTNEP

-1436 ATDVNKDYRLITPI
+1436 ATDVNKKYRLISSV
-1450 TVDLTKEA
+1450 TVDLTEEA
-1458 DYTDGYQLY
+1458 SYTDGYLLY

-1485 GVKTQDNI
+1485 GVKTQDNV

-1500 DVEDVTNYYYLEAG
+1500 DVDDISDYHFLEAG
-1514 KTFTVKGI
+1514 KTYTMKGVI
-1522 IMDPATKKPYVQ
+1522 KDPETGKAYKQ
-1534 PDGTYSMGHKTFTV
+1534 PDGTYSLGHKVFTTDSDDTGYV
-1548 SAADDSG
+1548 SAEVR
-1555 YTCADVNIPF
+1555 TPLVL
-1565 VIDTTGLDG
+1565 DTTGLDG
-1574 KDVVVAEY
+1574 KNVVVAEY
-1582 VYEGEDNTDLTV
+1582 LFEGSDDTDLTI
-1594 NEDGSIDETGVYK
+1594 NEDGTVDETGVVK
-1607 THTGKLVKHDDL
+1607 THTGRLVKHDDL
-1619 TAKTQTLSIPKIGT
+1619 TSKSQTLSVPKI
-1633 TALGVETE
+1633 
-1641 THYLHASGIQKFKDI
+1641 
-1656 VNYENVLPGKT
+1656 
-1667 YDLLAVVMDKSNGKP
+1667 
-1682 LLDVD
+1682 
-1687 GKKVTATASYTPT
+1687 
-1700 EKNGSAEVMFTCD
+1700 
-1713 VSKVDFRDKA
+1713 
-1723 IVLFEDLYYNKI
+1723 
-1735 HLTAHADITDEGQ
+1735 
-1748 TLYFPDVT
+1748 
-1756 SVLIDTKTGSHKALY
+1756 
-1771 SKQMSF
+1771 
-1777 NDELNL
+1777 
-1783 TKLPV
+1783 
-1788 NEELTIKDV
+1788 
-1797 LMNTRTRKP
+1797 
-1806 VQMDGKEITAE
+1806 
-1817 KKQTFESST
+1817 
-1826 ATVKLPFA
+1826 
-1834 FDGTKTDLMAED
+1834 
-1846 GTLADIVAFVYVYD
+1846 
-1860 SKGNL
+1860 
-1865 IASEEDLTNKD
+1865 
-1876 QTITLYTEDTK
+1876 TK

-1901 GIRPTTIKVQLY
+1901 GIRPAAIKVQLY

-1936 NLSKQKAGEDIVYTV
+1936 DLDKQKDGEDIVYTV
-1951 DEVEIPDGYIKTVT
+1951 DEIEIPDGYTKTVT
-1965 SKGTAFT
+1965 NKGAAFT
-1972 ITNTHTPETTAVK
+1972 ITNTHKPGTTEVK
-1985 VTKIW
+1985 VTKVW

-2001 NSIEVQ
+2001 GSIRVQ
-2007 LYKSVAGKI
+2007 LYKTVAGELE
-2016 DAVGDPVELSENNG
+2016 AVGEPVTLDKSMN
-2030 WKYTWS
+2030 WTYTWTD
-2036 NLAKQEK
+2036 LALQEN
-2043 GVTIIYSVDEVEVP
+2043 GITIIYTVDEISVP
-2057 EGYSKTV
+2057 EGYTKTV
-2064 VRENDGKVVSFV
+2064 TKDADSNITAFI
-2076 ITNSRPDT
+2076 ITNSKPDT
-2084 PKTGDAFKLIPVA
+2084 PKTGDSFRLIPVA
-2097 FLMAA
+2097 VLMAA
-2102 AFITGAFVIWR
+2102 AFVTGVFVWR
-2113 KKRRK
+2113 KKRKK

>member
-6 RQWRRIIS
+6 RQWKRIIS

-76 ASCKDEVGAFVLSCD
+76 ASCKDEVGTFVLSCD

-196 VVAGSTESTETA
+196 VVAGSTESAETA

-223 LLRTFAARVAQVGNG
+223 LLRTFAARVAQAGNG

-278 YTAGTKGDPVTL
+278 YTAGTNGDPVTL

-366 SLTNKTVTYTNG
+366 SLTNKTVVYTNG
-378 VETTK
+378 AKTTK

-453 SVTCYTTEDAV
+453 SVTCYTTTSAAETA
-464 QTKGIAKC
+464 GIAGC

-560 EPADGTD
+560 EPAGGTD

-582 IYSDKSCTKTV
+582 IYSDKACTTSV
-593 SSSKNYKRSDGV
+593 SSAKNYKRSDGV
-605 PVGSSTQIVLSY
+605 PVGSATQIVLSY
-617 NGKAYMDKDGKNV
+617 NGKAYMDASGKNV
-630 VFVNKASK
+630 IFVSKAAK
-638 DAFKESHDLY
+638 DAFKESYDLY

-709 NTNVKSFTF
+709 NTNAKSFTF

-725 VVSEKTIDTKKS
+725 VVSEKTTDTKKS

-777 ADAYTKKIN
+777 ADAHTKKVN

-1007 PFGWYCLVEDA
+1007 PFGWYCLVEDE
-1018 ATANARGFSV
+1018 ATANARGFST
-1028 AAPAYLECTSSHTS
+1028 AAPVYLECTGSHTS

-1083 TGNGVETTDAANYLC
+1083 TGNGVETTDVANYLC

-1108 YVIDTNSSR
+1108 YVIDTNKSR
-1117 NLEVSDQLNGN
+1117 NLELADQSNGN

-1137 NTWVYIKETKSS
+1137 NTWVCIKETKNST
-1149 AGCDL
+1149 GCEL
-1154 DSNAYYLHFTADNME
+1154 DTKVYYLYYTEDNMQ

-1177 LKNDPLEIYLEKK
+1177 LKNDPLRITITKK
-1190 DSTSGDATGSASL
+1190 DSTSGSNAGATSL

-1242 DESGAIRTKYPDQYL
+1242 DENGELHTVEPDKYL
-1257 IVNRSD
+1257 VKD
-1263 ALYKNKDGVSIIP
+1263 ASSELFYDDGYAVIP

-1282 EETKAPAGYTLAG
+1282 EETKAPEGYTLAG
-1295 RFFKDTKTG
+1295 SFYKKSLGG
-1304 ECISNDDGVIFVAI
+1304 EVASNEDGVIFVAV
-1318 KDAHSLSSYLGDNA
+1318 KDAHSLSNYFGENA

-1337 VSLRGDIKFK
+1337 KVLRADLKFK
-1347 KVALDTDKP
+1347 KIALDTNEP

-1367 TTGESHVVVTDEN
+1367 TTGESHVVVTDDD

-1426 PYDVY
+1426 PFDTY
-1431 EIEEL
+1431 EITEI
-1436 ATDVNKDYRLITPI
+1436 ATDTNTEYRLITPI

-1467 DLGTVTNVPEPW
+1467 DLGTVTNIPEPY

-1500 DVEDVTNYYYLEAG
+1500 DVEDISDYHFLEAG
-1514 KTFTVKGI
+1514 KTYTMKGVI
-1522 IMDPATKKPYVQ
+1522 KDPETGKAYKQ
-1534 PDGTYSMGHKTFTV
+1534 PDGTYSLGHKVFTTDSDDTGYV
-1548 SAADDSG
+1548 SAEVR
-1555 YTCADVNIPF
+1555 TPLVL
-1565 VIDTTGLDG
+1565 DTTGLDG
-1574 KDVVVAEY
+1574 KNVVVAEY
-1582 VYEGEDNTDLTV
+1582 LFEGSDDTDLTI
-1594 NEDGSIDETGVYK
+1594 NEDGTVDETGVYQ
-1607 THTGKLVKHDDL
+1607 THTGRLVKHDDL
-1619 TAKTQTLSIPKIGT
+1619 TSKSQTLSVPKI
-1633 TALGVETE
+1633 
-1641 THYLHASGIQKFKDI
+1641 
-1656 VNYENVLPGKT
+1656 
-1667 YDLLAVVMDKSNGKP
+1667 
-1682 LLDVD
+1682 
-1687 GKKVTATASYTPT
+1687 
-1700 EKNGSAEVMFTCD
+1700 
-1713 VSKVDFRDKA
+1713 
-1723 IVLFEDLYYNKI
+1723 
-1735 HLTAHADITDEGQ
+1735 
-1748 TLYFPDVT
+1748 
-1756 SVLIDTKTGSHKALY
+1756 
-1771 SKQMSF
+1771 
-1777 NDELNL
+1777 
-1783 TKLPV
+1783 
-1788 NEELTIKDV
+1788 
-1797 LMNTRTRKP
+1797 
-1806 VQMDGKEITAE
+1806 
-1817 KKQTFESST
+1817 
-1826 ATVKLPFA
+1826 
-1834 FDGTKTDLMAED
+1834 
-1846 GTLADIVAFVYVYD
+1846 
-1860 SKGNL
+1860 
-1865 IASEEDLTNKD
+1865 
-1876 QTITLYTEDTK
+1876 TK
-1887 ISVEKVWDDNNDQD
+1887 ISVKKVWNDADNAD
-1901 GIRPTTIKVQLY
+1901 GIRPESIKVQLY
-1913 ADGKASGRTV
+1913 KNGNTKVYDAV
-1923 ELSENN
+1923 ELSEKN
-1929 NWKYTWN
+1929 NWSYTWEELPTMEN
-1936 NLSKQKAGEDIVYTV
+1936 NEDIIYTV
-1951 DEVEIPDGYIKTVT
+1951 DEVEIPAGYEKEVT
-1965 SKGTAFT
+1965 NKETKFI
-1972 ITNTHTPETTAVK
+1972 ITNTHVPDVTKISVNKVWDDNDDQDSIRPETVKVQLYRDGVDPVGNPILLSENNNWTYTWESLPKMDDGKLISYTVDEIEIPDGYSKSVTKDGTKFIIKNIHKPGTTLVK
-1985 VTKIW
+1985 VTKVW
-1990 KDSNDKYQKRP
+1990 ADNNDKYQTRP
-2001 NSIEVQ
+2001 KTIEVQ

-2064 VRENDGKVVSFV
+2064 VRENDDKVVSFV

>member
-6 RQWRRIIS
+6 RQWKRIIS
-14 TIMAALMVVTVIP
+14 TIMAVLMVITVIP
-27 SSFGSSSAAEIAT
+27 NSLSSSSAAETAT
-40 PGDADQTG
+40 PCDADQAG
-48 YVKIEAKLP
+48 YVRIEAKLP
-57 ESDKKGEDVT
+57 ESGKKGETDVS
-67 GIVYEVYKD
+67 GIVYNIYEDPECEKP
-76 ASCKDEVGAFVLSCD
+76 VGSFVLSTD
-91 GKAYS
+91 GKAYV
-96 NKDNEPVVYADQ
+96 KDNKPVIY
-108 EEINEKKLS
+108 EEAEQINKKNLS
-117 SLELPAGTYY
+117 SLELTVGTYY

-141 SDQNICYDDQIY
+141 SDQGICYDDQIY

-163 KKAVVLKPEITFI
+163 KKAVVLKPEITVI
-176 EQTATPSDAEEAST
+176 EQAATPSDAEEPST

-223 LLRTFAARVAQVGNG
+223 LLRTFAARVAQAGNG

-278 YTAGTKGDPVTL
+278 YTAGTNGDPVTL

-366 SLTNKTVTYTNG
+366 SLTNKTVAYTNG
-378 VETTK
+378 AETTK

-472 TWASHAAGSSVTFTG
+472 TWASHAAGSSVTLTG

-560 EPADGTD
+560 EPAGGTD

-691 ALITKHKGQ
+691 ALITKHSGK
-700 NISVTNFEL
+700 NVSVTNFEL
-709 NTNVKSFTF
+709 NTNAKSFTF

-725 VVSEKTIDTKKS
+725 VVSEKTTDTKKS

-926 LVSTKSKA
+926 LVPTKSKA
-934 TKSYSGSAAA
+934 TKSYSGFAAA

-961 CDNNNLVG
+961 CDNTNLVG

-979 AHSLEPYGK
+979 AQADSIKLQGV
-988 NTLKI
+988 T
-993 TIGTGSEAEYFKNL
+993 TGTGSEAEYFKNL

-1018 ATANARGFSV
+1018 ATANARGFST

-1108 YVIDTNSSR
+1108 YVIDTNKSR
-1117 NLEVSDQLNGN
+1117 NLELADQSNGN

-1137 NTWVYIKETKSS
+1137 NTWVCIKETKNST
-1149 AGCDL
+1149 GCEL
-1154 DSNAYYLHFTADNME
+1154 DTKVYYLYYTEDNMQ

-1177 LKNDPLEIYLEKK
+1177 LKNDPLRITITKK
-1190 DSTSGDATGSASL
+1190 DSTSGSNAGATSL

-1242 DESGAIRTKYPDQYL
+1242 DENGELHTVEPDKYL
-1257 IVNRSD
+1257 VKD
-1263 ALYKNKDGVSIIP
+1263 ASSELFYDDGYAVIP

-1282 EETKAPAGYTLAG
+1282 EETKAPVGYTLAG
-1295 RFFKDTKTG
+1295 SFYKKSLGG
-1304 ECISNDDGVIFVAI
+1304 EVASNEDGVIFVAV
-1318 KDAHSLSSYLGDNA
+1318 KDAHSLSNYFGENA

-1337 VSLRGDIKFK
+1337 KVLRADLKFK
-1347 KVALDTDKP
+1347 KIALDTNEP
-1356 LSGIAFRITSK
+1356 LSGIAFKITSK

-1380 GMIDTSAIKHSEN
+1380 GMIDTSKIKHSEN

-1436 ATDVNKDYRLITPI
+1436 ATDVNKEYRLISSV
-1450 TVDLTKEA
+1450 TVDLTEEA
-1458 DYTDGYQLY
+1458 SYTDGYLLY
-1467 DLGTVTNVPEPW
+1467 DLNTVTNIPEPY
-1479 IGTRAL
+1479 IETRAL
-1485 GVKTQDNI
+1485 GVKTQDNV

-1500 DVEDVTNYYYLEAG
+1500 DVDDISDYHFLEAG
-1514 KTFTVKGI
+1514 KTYTMKGVI
-1522 IMDPATKKPYVQ
+1522 KDPETGKAYKQ
-1534 PDGTYSMGHKTFTV
+1534 PDGTYSLGHKVFTTDSDDTGYV
-1548 SAADDSG
+1548 SAEVR
-1555 YTCADVNIPF
+1555 TPLVL
-1565 VIDTTGLDG
+1565 DTTGLDG
-1574 KDVVVAEY
+1574 KNVVVAEY
-1582 VYEGEDNTDLTV
+1582 LFEGSDDTDLTI
-1594 NEDGSIDETGVYK
+1594 NEDGTVDETGVVK
-1607 THTGKLVKHDDL
+1607 THTGRLVKHDDL
-1619 TAKTQTLSIPKIGT
+1619 TSKSQTLSVPKI
-1633 TALGVETE
+1633 
-1641 THYLHASGIQKFKDI
+1641 
-1656 VNYENVLPGKT
+1656 
-1667 YDLLAVVMDKSNGKP
+1667 
-1682 LLDVD
+1682 
-1687 GKKVTATASYTPT
+1687 
-1700 EKNGSAEVMFTCD
+1700 
-1713 VSKVDFRDKA
+1713 
-1723 IVLFEDLYYNKI
+1723 
-1735 HLTAHADITDEGQ
+1735 
-1748 TLYFPDVT
+1748 
-1756 SVLIDTKTGSHKALY
+1756 
-1771 SKQMSF
+1771 
-1777 NDELNL
+1777 
-1783 TKLPV
+1783 
-1788 NEELTIKDV
+1788 
-1797 LMNTRTRKP
+1797 
-1806 VQMDGKEITAE
+1806 
-1817 KKQTFESST
+1817 
-1826 ATVKLPFA
+1826 
-1834 FDGTKTDLMAED
+1834 
-1846 GTLADIVAFVYVYD
+1846 
-1860 SKGNL
+1860 
-1865 IASEEDLTNKD
+1865 
-1876 QTITLYTEDTK
+1876 TK

-1901 GIRPTTIKVQLY
+1901 GIRPAAIKVQLY

-1936 NLSKQKAGEDIVYTV
+1936 DLDKQKDGEDIVYTV
-1951 DEVEIPDGYIKTVT
+1951 DEIEIPDGYTKTVT
-1965 SKGTAFT
+1965 NKETKFIITNTHVPDVTKISVEKVWDDNNDQDGIRPAAIKVQLYADGKASGRTVELSENNNWKYTWNDLDKQKDGEDIVYTVDEIEIPDGYTKTVTNKGAAFT
-1972 ITNTHTPETTAVK
+1972 ITNTHKPGTTEVK
-1985 VTKIW
+1985 VTKVW

-2001 NSIEVQ
+2001 GSIRVQ
-2007 LYKSVAGKI
+2007 LYKTVAGELE
-2016 DAVGDPVELSENNG
+2016 AVGEPVTLDKSMN
-2030 WKYTWS
+2030 WTYTWTD
-2036 NLAKQEK
+2036 LALQEN
-2043 GVTIIYSVDEVEVP
+2043 GITIIYTVDEISVP
-2057 EGYSKTV
+2057 EGYTKTV
-2064 VRENDGKVVSFV
+2064 TKDADSNITAFI
-2076 ITNSRPDT
+2076 ITNSKPDT
-2084 PKTGDAFKLIPVA
+2084 PKTGDSFRLIPVA
-2097 FLMAA
+2097 VLMAA
-2102 AFITGAFVIWR
+2102 AFVTGVFVWR
-2113 KKRRK
+2113 KKRKK